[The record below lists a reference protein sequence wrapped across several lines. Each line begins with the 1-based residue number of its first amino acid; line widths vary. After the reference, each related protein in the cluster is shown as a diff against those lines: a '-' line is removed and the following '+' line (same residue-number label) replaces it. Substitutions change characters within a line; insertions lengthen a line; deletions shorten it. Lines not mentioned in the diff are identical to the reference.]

1 MWSEIFLNISYQN
14 EICNCMRTIFRLVS
28 MFVFAMSGVVPG
40 IANMHFMSPL
50 SVETNEFETMMEK
63 VRTEFVKNPS
73 IDDALGRYNAVN
85 GSFTD
90 IDYSKE
96 DRTDWEPLIHIDRIY
111 DFVFAYTNPVNKYYE
126 NDALYEKIVAALEY
140 WYQRNPYCDNWW
152 YNQIAEPQRIGV
164 LLIQMRTGKQ
174 QIPADLEKRTLQRM
188 KTDGGNPAEWTG
200 ANRTDIALHWI
211 YRACLTNDV
220 TLLRN
225 AINYVYNPVQ
235 YTTGEGFQHDNC
247 YFQHG
252 MQLYIGGYGD
262 EILKG
267 VTQVAMYTRGTQYAL
282 SEARLQLLSKFM
294 RETYYQ
300 TIRGVYMLFDVL
312 GRGVSRPSGTSK
324 GSASLYAERM
334 MVLDPEHTEEY
345 AAIIE
350 RLGGRKPADYALK
363 PLHTHYFRG
372 DYTLHVRPGYTFD
385 VRTVSTR
392 TMRCEYGNGE
402 NLKTYF
408 MSDGCTNM
416 VIKGNEYAGIFAMWD
431 WARIPGVT
439 APQVKTI
446 PLAASD
452 WQTRGTSGFAGGVS
466 DSIYGA
472 TAYFYEDK
480 YKNINTTAR
489 KAWFFFDD
497 EVVCLGAGITSTATA
512 PVNTTINQCT
522 LVGGKATVSTHGQVS
537 EIAMGEYTYDHN
549 LNWAWHNNIGYVFPD
564 GGNVFLLNQSRSG
577 SWYDI
582 NTTASKTVMKKNVF
596 TLGFN
601 HGQSPRNATY
611 AYIVVPNKT
620 SAAEMAAYLMD
631 NVEILS
637 NTDSMQIVR
646 NKKLGIWELIFYRG
660 ATFMHDEL
668 SVKVDKGCTLLFKDI
683 EKSSVRFHIA
693 DPAQSR
699 SKITVEVCIPSVSRQ
714 AKRIECDFA
723 GTGIYAGQSKVYV
736 VDANSPTG
744 LQSADAG
751 ATAKF
756 SVHPNPAA
764 INEPVSVVLE
774 RNERLSETSA
784 RIDFYTLAGACV
796 TSCEMED
803 GRATVSF
810 GKSGLYIGR
819 VYGKNPVNSMK
830 VLVK

>member
-1 MWSEIFLNISYQN
+1 MK
-14 EICNCMRTIFRLVS
+14 TAFRLLTV
-28 MFVFAMSGVVPG
+28 FVFAMSGFLPG
-40 IANMHFMSPL
+40 VANTRFISPL
-50 SVETNEFETMMEK
+50 SVEANEFETMMEK
-63 VRTEFVKNPS
+63 IRAEFAKSPS
-73 IDDALGRYNAVN
+73 IDDALSKYNATN

-96 DRTDWEPLIHIDRIY
+96 DRTDWEPLTHIDRVY
-111 DFVFAYTNPVNKYYE
+111 DFVFAYTNPGNKYYE
-126 NDALYEKIVAALEY
+126 SEALYEKIVAALNY

-174 QIPADLEKRTLQRM
+174 QIPADLENRTLQRM
-188 KTDGGNPAEWTG
+188 KTDGGNPADWTG

-211 YRACLTNDV
+211 YRACLTADV

-252 MQLYIGGYGD
+252 AQLYIGGYGD

-334 MVLDPEHTEEY
+334 MILDPEHAEEY

-350 RLGGRKPADYALK
+350 RLGGRKSADYGVK

-439 APQVKTI
+439 APQMKTI
-446 PLAASD
+446 PQAVSD
-452 WQTRGTSGFAGGVS
+452 WQTRGTSRFAGGVS

-472 TAYFYEDK
+472 TAYSYEDK
-480 YKNINTTAR
+480 YKNINTAAR

-497 EVVCLGAGITSTATA
+497 EVVCLGAGITSTATV

-522 LVGGKATVSTHGQVS
+522 LVGGKATVSANGQVS
-537 EIAMGEYTYDHN
+537 EVAMGEYAYDNN

-564 GGNVFLLNQSRSG
+564 GGNIFLLNQSRSG

-601 HGQSPRNATY
+601 HGQSPKDDTY
-611 AYIVVPNKT
+611 AYIVVPNKS
-620 SAAEMAAYLMD
+620 SAAEMVAYPMD
-631 NVEILS
+631 NIEILA
-637 NTDSMQIVR
+637 NTDSMQVVR
-646 NKKLGIWELIFYRG
+646 NKKLGVWEFIFYQG
-660 ATFMHDEL
+660 ATFTHGEL
-668 SVKVDKGCTLLFKDI
+668 SIKVNKGCALLFKDI
-683 EKSSVRFHIA
+683 EKPSVQFHIA
-693 DPAQSR
+693 DPAQTQ
-699 SKITVEVCIPSVSRQ
+699 SKITVEVHIPSVSLQ
-714 AKRIECDFA
+714 AKSIECDFT
-723 GTGIYAGQSKVYV
+723 GTGIYAGQSKVYT
-736 VDANSPTG
+736 VDTNSPTG
-744 LQSADAG
+744 LQPVGTVSAVG
-751 ATAKF
+751 L
-756 SVHPNPAA
+756 SVYPNPAA
-764 INEPVSVVLE
+764 VNEPVSVVWE
-774 RNERLSETSA
+774 EGKLSSEDIG
-784 RIDFYTLAGACV
+784 RIDFYTLAGTCV
-796 TSCEMED
+796 ASCEIN
-803 GRATVSF
+803 GGKASVSF
-810 GKSGLYIGR
+810 DKSGLYIGR
-819 VYGKNPVNSMK
+819 AQGKKPVNSIK

>member
-1 MWSEIFLNISYQN
+1 MK
-14 EICNCMRTIFRLVS
+14 TAFRLLTV
-28 MFVFAMSGVVPG
+28 FVFAMSGFLPG
-40 IANMHFMSPL
+40 VANTRFILPL
-50 SVETNEFETMMEK
+50 SVEANEFETMMEK
-63 VRTEFVKNPS
+63 VRAEFAKSPS
-73 IDDALGRYNAVN
+73 IDDALSKYNATN

-96 DRTDWEPLIHIDRIY
+96 DRTDWEPLTHIDRVY
-111 DFVFAYTNPVNKYYE
+111 DFVFAYTNPGNKYYE
-126 NDALYEKIVAALEY
+126 SEALYEKIVAALNY

-164 LLIQMRTGKQ
+164 LLIQMRIGKQ
-174 QIPADLEKRTLQRM
+174 QIPADLENRTLQRM
-188 KTDGGNPAEWTG
+188 KTDGGNPADWTG

-211 YRACLTNDV
+211 YRACLTADV

-252 MQLYIGGYGD
+252 AQLYIGGYGD

-300 TIRGVYMLFDVL
+300 TIRGAYMLFDVL

-324 GSASLYAERM
+324 GSTSLYAERM
-334 MVLDPEHTEEY
+334 MILDSEHAEEY

-350 RLGGRKPADYALK
+350 RLGGRKSADYGVK

-439 APQVKTI
+439 APQMKTI
-446 PLAASD
+446 PQAVSD
-452 WQTRGTSGFAGGVS
+452 WQTRGTSKFAGGVS

-472 TAYFYEDK
+472 TAYSYEDK
-480 YKNINTTAR
+480 YKNINTAAR

-497 EVVCLGAGITSTATA
+497 EVVCLGAGITSTATV

-522 LVGGKATVSTHGQVS
+522 LVGGKATVSANGQVA
-537 EIAMGEYTYDHN
+537 EVAMGEYAYDNN
-549 LNWAWHNNIGYVFPD
+549 LNWVWHNNIGYVFPD
-564 GGNVFLLNQSRSG
+564 GGNVFLLNQNRSG

-601 HGQSPRNATY
+601 HGQSPKDDTY
-611 AYIVVPNKT
+611 AYIVVPNKS
-620 SAAEMAAYLMD
+620 SAAEMAAYPMD
-631 NVEILS
+631 NIEILA
-637 NTDSMQIVR
+637 NTDSMQVVR
-646 NKKLGIWELIFYRG
+646 NKKLGVWEFIFYQG
-660 ATFMHDEL
+660 ATFTHGEL
-668 SVKVDKGCTLLFKDI
+668 SVKVNKGCALLFKDI
-683 EKSSVRFHIA
+683 EKPSVQFHIA
-693 DPAQSR
+693 DPAQTQ
-699 SKITVEVCIPSVSRQ
+699 SKINVEVHIPSVSLQ
-714 AKRIECDFA
+714 TKSIECDFT
-723 GTGIYAGQSKVYV
+723 GTGIYAGQSKVYT
-736 VDANSPTG
+736 VDTNSPTG
-744 LQSADAG
+744 LQPVGTVSAVG
-751 ATAKF
+751 L
-756 SVHPNPAA
+756 SVYPNPAA
-764 INEPVSVVLE
+764 VNEPVSVVWE
-774 RNERLSETSA
+774 EGKLSSEDIG
-784 RIDFYTLAGACV
+784 RIDFYTLAGTCV
-796 TSCEMED
+796 TSCEMN
-803 GRATVSF
+803 GGKASVSF
-810 GKSGLYIGR
+810 DKSGLYIGR
-819 VYGKNPVNSMK
+819 AQGKNPVNSIK

>member
-1 MWSEIFLNISYQN
+1 MPCI
-14 EICNCMRTIFRLVS
+14 
-28 MFVFAMSGVVPG
+28 G
-40 IANMHFMSPL
+40 
-50 SVETNEFETMMEK
+50 
-63 VRTEFVKNPS
+63 
-73 IDDALGRYNAVN
+73 
-85 GSFTD
+85 FT
-90 IDYSKE
+90 
-96 DRTDWEPLIHIDRIY
+96 
-111 DFVFAYTNPVNKYYE
+111 
-126 NDALYEKIVAALEY
+126 
-140 WYQRNPYCDNWW
+140 
-152 YNQIAEPQRIGV
+152 G
-164 LLIQMRTGKQ
+164 
-174 QIPADLEKRTLQRM
+174 
-188 KTDGGNPAEWTG
+188 
-200 ANRTDIALHWI
+200 
-211 YRACLTNDV
+211 ACLTADV

-252 MQLYIGGYGD
+252 AQLYIGGYGD

-334 MVLDPEHTEEY
+334 MILDPEHAEEY

-350 RLGGRKPADYALK
+350 RLGGRKSADYGLK

-439 APQVKTI
+439 APQMKTI
-446 PLAASD
+446 PQAVSD
-452 WQTRGTSGFAGGVS
+452 WQTRGTSKFAGGVS

-472 TAYFYEDK
+472 TAYSYEDK
-480 YKNINTTAR
+480 YKNINTAAR

-497 EVVCLGAGITSTATA
+497 EVVCLGAGITSTATV

-522 LVGGKATVSTHGQVS
+522 LVGGKATVSANGQVS
-537 EIAMGEYTYDHN
+537 EVAMGEYAYDNN

-564 GGNVFLLNQSRSG
+564 GGNIFLLNQSRSG

-601 HGQSPRNATY
+601 HGQSPKDDTY
-611 AYIVVPNKT
+611 AYIVVPNKS
-620 SAAEMAAYLMD
+620 SAAEMAAYPMD
-631 NVEILS
+631 NIEILA
-637 NTDSMQIVR
+637 NTDSMQVVR
-646 NKKLGIWELIFYRG
+646 NKKLGVWEFIFYQG
-660 ATFMHDEL
+660 ATFTHGEL
-668 SVKVDKGCTLLFKDI
+668 SVKVNKGCALLFKDI
-683 EKSSVRFHIA
+683 EKPSVQFHIA
-693 DPAQSR
+693 DPAQTQ
-699 SKITVEVCIPSVSRQ
+699 SKITVEVHIPSVSLQ
-714 AKRIECDFA
+714 TKSIECDFT
-723 GTGIYAGQSKVYV
+723 GTGIYAGQSKVYT

-744 LQSADAG
+744 LQPVGTVSAVG
-751 ATAKF
+751 L
-756 SVHPNPAA
+756 SVYPNPAVV
-764 INEPVSVVLE
+764 NEPVSVVWE
-774 RNERLSETSA
+774 EGKVSSEDIG
-784 RIDFYTLAGACV
+784 RVDFYTLAGTCV
-796 TSCEMED
+796 ASCEIN
-803 GRATVSF
+803 GGKASVSF
-810 GKSGLYIGR
+810 DKSGLYIGR
-819 VYGKNPVNSMK
+819 AQGKNPVNSIK

>member
-1 MWSEIFLNISYQN
+1 MK
-14 EICNCMRTIFRLVS
+14 TAFRLLTV
-28 MFVFAMSGVVPG
+28 FVFAMSGFLPG
-40 IANMHFMSPL
+40 VANTRFISPL
-50 SVETNEFETMMEK
+50 SVEANEFETMMEK
-63 VRTEFVKNPS
+63 VRAEFAKSPS
-73 IDDALGRYNAVN
+73 IDDALSKYNATN

-96 DRTDWEPLIHIDRIY
+96 DRTDWEPLTHIDRVY
-111 DFVFAYTNPVNKYYE
+111 DFVFAYTNPSNKYYE
-126 NDALYEKIVAALEY
+126 SEALYEKIVAALNY

-174 QIPADLEKRTLQRM
+174 QIPADLENRTLQRM
-188 KTDGGNPAEWTG
+188 KTDGGNPADWTG

-211 YRACLTNDV
+211 YRACLTADV

-252 MQLYIGGYGD
+252 AQLYIGGYGD

-282 SEARLQLLSKFM
+282 SETRLQLLSKFM

-334 MVLDPEHTEEY
+334 MILDPEHAEEY

-350 RLGGRKPADYALK
+350 RLGGRKSADYGLK

-439 APQVKTI
+439 APQMKTI
-446 PLAASD
+446 PQAVSD
-452 WQTRGTSGFAGGVS
+452 WQTRGTSKFAGGVS

-472 TAYFYEDK
+472 TAYSYEDK
-480 YKNINTTAR
+480 YKNINTAAR

-497 EVVCLGAGITSTATA
+497 EVVCLGAGITSTATV

-522 LVGGKATVSTHGQVS
+522 LVGGKATVSANGQVS
-537 EIAMGEYTYDHN
+537 EVAMGEYAYDNN

-596 TLGFN
+596 TLGVN
-601 HGQSPRNATY
+601 HGQSPKDDTY
-611 AYIVVPNKT
+611 AYIVVPNKS
-620 SAAEMAAYLMD
+620 SAAEMVAYPMD
-631 NVEILS
+631 NIEILA
-637 NTDSMQIVR
+637 NTDSMQVVR
-646 NKKLGIWELIFYRG
+646 NKKLGVWEFIFYQG
-660 ATFMHDEL
+660 ATFTHGEL
-668 SVKVDKGCTLLFKDI
+668 SVKVNKGCALLFKDI
-683 EKSSVRFHIA
+683 EKPSVQFHIA
-693 DPAQSR
+693 DPAQTQ
-699 SKITVEVCIPSVSRQ
+699 SKITVEVHIPSVSLQ
-714 AKRIECDFA
+714 TKSIECDFT
-723 GTGIYAGQSKVYV
+723 GTGIYAGQSKVYT
-736 VDANSPTG
+736 VDTNSPTG
-744 LQSADAG
+744 LQPVGTVSAVG
-751 ATAKF
+751 L
-756 SVHPNPAA
+756 SVYPNPAA
-764 INEPVSVVLE
+764 VNEAVSVVWEEGKLP
-774 RNERLSETSA
+774 SEDIG
-784 RIDFYTLAGACV
+784 RIDFYTLAGTCV
-796 TSCEMED
+796 ASCEIN
-803 GRATVSF
+803 GGKASVSF
-810 GKSGLYIGR
+810 DKSGLYIGR
-819 VYGKNPVNSMK
+819 AQGKNPVNSIK

>member
-1 MWSEIFLNISYQN
+1 MK
-14 EICNCMRTIFRLVS
+14 TAFRLLTV
-28 MFVFAMSGVVPG
+28 FVFAMSGFLPG
-40 IANMHFMSPL
+40 VANTRFISPL
-50 SVETNEFETMMEK
+50 SVEANEFETMMEK
-63 VRTEFVKNPS
+63 IRTEFAKSPS
-73 IDDALGRYNAVN
+73 IDDALSKYNVTD

-96 DRTDWEPLIHIDRIY
+96 DRTDWEPLTHIDRVY
-111 DFVFAYTNPVNKYYE
+111 DFVFAYTNPSNKYYE
-126 NDALYEKIVAALEY
+126 SEALYEKIVAALNY

-174 QIPADLEKRTLQRM
+174 QIPADLENRTLQRM
-188 KTDGGNPAEWTG
+188 KTDGGNPADWTG

-211 YRACLTNDV
+211 YRACLTADV

-252 MQLYIGGYGD
+252 AQLYIGGYGD

-267 VTQVAMYTRGTQYAL
+267 VTQVAMYTRGTQYTL

-334 MVLDPEHTEEY
+334 MILDPEHAEEY

-350 RLGGRKPADYALK
+350 RLGGRKSADYGLK

-439 APQVKTI
+439 APQMKTI
-446 PLAASD
+446 PQAVSD
-452 WQTRGTSGFAGGVS
+452 WQTRGTSKFAGGVS

-472 TAYFYEDK
+472 TAYSYEDK
-480 YKNINTTAR
+480 YKNINTAAR

-497 EVVCLGAGITSTATA
+497 EVVCLGAGITSTATV

-522 LVGGKATVSTHGQVS
+522 LVGGKATVSANGQVS
-537 EIAMGEYTYDHN
+537 EVAMGEYAYDNN

-596 TLGFN
+596 TLGVN
-601 HGQSPRNATY
+601 HGQSPKDDTY
-611 AYIVVPNKT
+611 AYIVVPNKS
-620 SAAEMAAYLMD
+620 SAAEMAAYPMD
-631 NVEILS
+631 NIEILA
-637 NTDSMQIVR
+637 NTDSMQVVR
-646 NKKLGIWELIFYRG
+646 NKKLGVWEFIFYQG
-660 ATFMHDEL
+660 ATFTHGEL
-668 SVKVDKGCTLLFKDI
+668 SVKVNKGCALLFKDI
-683 EKSSVRFHIA
+683 EKPSVQFHIA
-693 DPAQSR
+693 DPAQTQ
-699 SKITVEVCIPSVSRQ
+699 SKITVEVHIPSVSLQ
-714 AKRIECDFA
+714 TKSIECDFT
-723 GTGIYAGQSKVYV
+723 GTGIYAGQSKVYT
-736 VDANSPTG
+736 VDTNSPTG
-744 LQSADAG
+744 LQPVGTVSAVG
-751 ATAKF
+751 L
-756 SVHPNPAA
+756 SVYPNPAA
-764 INEPVSVVLE
+764 VNEAVSVVWEEGKLP
-774 RNERLSETSA
+774 SEDIG
-784 RIDFYTLAGACV
+784 RIDFYTLAGTCV
-796 TSCEMED
+796 ASCEIN
-803 GRATVSF
+803 GGKASVSF
-810 GKSGLYIGR
+810 DKSGLYIGR
-819 VYGKNPVNSMK
+819 AQGKNPVNSIK

>member
-1 MWSEIFLNISYQN
+1 MK
-14 EICNCMRTIFRLVS
+14 TAFRLLTV
-28 MFVFAMSGVVPG
+28 FVFAMSGFLPG
-40 IANMHFMSPL
+40 VANTRFISPL
-50 SVETNEFETMMEK
+50 SVEANEFETMMEK
-63 VRTEFVKNPS
+63 IRTEFAKSPS
-73 IDDALGRYNAVN
+73 IDDALSKYNVTD

-96 DRTDWEPLIHIDRIY
+96 DRTDWEPLTHIDRVY
-111 DFVFAYTNPVNKYYE
+111 DFVFAYTNPSNKYYE
-126 NDALYEKIVAALEY
+126 NEALYEKIVAALNY

-174 QIPADLEKRTLQRM
+174 QIPADLENRTLQRM
-188 KTDGGNPAEWTG
+188 KTDGGNPADWTG

-211 YRACLTNDV
+211 YRACLTADV

-252 MQLYIGGYGD
+252 AQLYIGGYGD

-334 MVLDPEHTEEY
+334 MILDPEHAEEY

-350 RLGGRKPADYALK
+350 RLGGRKSADYGLK

-439 APQVKTI
+439 APQMKTI
-446 PLAASD
+446 PQAVSD
-452 WQTRGTSGFAGGVS
+452 WQTRGTSRFAGGVS

-472 TAYFYEDK
+472 TAYSYEDK

-497 EVVCLGAGITSTATA
+497 EVVCLGAGITSTATV

-522 LVGGKATVSTHGQVS
+522 LVGGKATVSANGQVS
-537 EIAMGEYTYDHN
+537 EVAMGEYAYDNN

-601 HGQSPRNATY
+601 HGQSPKDDTY
-611 AYIVVPNKT
+611 AYIVVPNKS
-620 SAAEMAAYLMD
+620 SAAEMAAYPMD
-631 NVEILS
+631 NIEILA
-637 NTDSMQIVR
+637 NTDSMQVVR
-646 NKKLGIWELIFYRG
+646 NKKLGVWEFIFYQG
-660 ATFMHDEL
+660 ATFTHGEL
-668 SVKVDKGCTLLFKDI
+668 SIKVNKGCALLFKDI
-683 EKSSVRFHIA
+683 EKPSVQFHIA
-693 DPAQSR
+693 DPAQTQ
-699 SKITVEVCIPSVSRQ
+699 SKITVEVHIPSVSLQ
-714 AKRIECDFA
+714 TKSIECDFT
-723 GTGIYAGQSKVYV
+723 GTGIYAGQSKVYT
-736 VDANSPTG
+736 VDTNSPTG
-744 LQSADAG
+744 LQPVGTVSAVG
-751 ATAKF
+751 L
-756 SVHPNPAA
+756 SVYPNPAA
-764 INEPVSVVLE
+764 VNEAVSVVWEEGKLP
-774 RNERLSETSA
+774 SEDIG
-784 RIDFYTLAGACV
+784 RIDFYTLAGTCV
-796 TSCEMED
+796 ASCEIN
-803 GRATVSF
+803 GGKASVSF
-810 GKSGLYIGR
+810 DKSGLYIGR
-819 VYGKNPVNSMK
+819 AQGKNPVNSIK

>member
-1 MWSEIFLNISYQN
+1 MK
-14 EICNCMRTIFRLVS
+14 TAFRLLTV
-28 MFVFAMSGVVPG
+28 FVFAMFGFLPGV
-40 IANMHFMSPL
+40 ANTRFISPL
-50 SVETNEFETMMEK
+50 SVEANEFETMMEK
-63 VRTEFVKNPS
+63 IRAEFAKSPS
-73 IDDALGRYNAVN
+73 IDDALSKYNATD

-96 DRTDWEPLIHIDRIY
+96 DRTDWEPLTHIDRVY
-111 DFVFAYTNPVNKYYE
+111 DFVFAYTNPGNKYYE
-126 NDALYEKIVAALEY
+126 SEALYEKIVAALNY
-140 WYQRNPYCDNWW
+140 CYQRNPYCDNWW

-174 QIPADLEKRTLQRM
+174 QIPADLENRTLQRM
-188 KTDGGNPAEWTG
+188 KTDGGNPADWTG

-211 YRACLTNDV
+211 YRACLTADV

-252 MQLYIGGYGD
+252 AQLYIGGYGD

-334 MVLDPEHTEEY
+334 MILDPEHAEEY

-350 RLGGRKPADYALK
+350 RLGGRKSADYGLK

-439 APQVKTI
+439 APQMKTI
-446 PLAASD
+446 PQAVSD
-452 WQTRGTSGFAGGVS
+452 WQTRGTSKFAGGVS

-472 TAYFYEDK
+472 TAYSYEDK
-480 YKNINTTAR
+480 YKNINTAAR

-497 EVVCLGAGITSTATA
+497 EVVCLGAGITSTATV

-522 LVGGKATVSTHGQVS
+522 LVGGKATVSANGQVS
-537 EIAMGEYTYDHN
+537 EVAMGEYAYDNN

-564 GGNVFLLNQSRSG
+564 GGNIFLLNQSRSG

-601 HGQSPRNATY
+601 HGQSPKDDTY
-611 AYIVVPNKT
+611 AYIVVPNKS
-620 SAAEMAAYLMD
+620 SAAEMAAYPMD
-631 NVEILS
+631 NIEILA
-637 NTDSMQIVR
+637 NTDSMQVVR
-646 NKKLGIWELIFYRG
+646 NKKLGVWEFIFYQG
-660 ATFMHDEL
+660 ATFTHGEL
-668 SVKVDKGCTLLFKDI
+668 SVKVNKGCALLFKDI
-683 EKSSVRFHIA
+683 EKPSVQFHIA
-693 DPAQSR
+693 DPAQTQ
-699 SKITVEVCIPSVSRQ
+699 SKITVEVHIPSVSLQ
-714 AKRIECDFA
+714 TKSIECDFT
-723 GTGIYAGQSKVYV
+723 GTGIYAGQSKVYT

-744 LQSADAG
+744 LQPVGTVSAVG
-751 ATAKF
+751 L
-756 SVHPNPAA
+756 SVYPNPAVV
-764 INEPVSVVLE
+764 NEPVSVVWE
-774 RNERLSETSA
+774 EGKLSSEDIG
-784 RIDFYTLAGACV
+784 RVDFYTLAGTCV
-796 TSCEMED
+796 ASCEIN
-803 GRATVSF
+803 GGKASVSF
-810 GKSGLYIGR
+810 DKSGLYIGR
-819 VYGKNPVNSMK
+819 AQGKNPVNSIK

>member
-1 MWSEIFLNISYQN
+1 MK
-14 EICNCMRTIFRLVS
+14 TAFRLLTV
-28 MFVFAMSGVVPG
+28 FVFAMSGFLPG
-40 IANMHFMSPL
+40 VANTRFISPL
-50 SVETNEFETMMEK
+50 SVEANEFETMMEK
-63 VRTEFVKNPS
+63 IRAEFAKSPS
-73 IDDALGRYNAVN
+73 IDDALSKYNATN

-96 DRTDWEPLIHIDRIY
+96 DRTDWEPLTHIDRVY
-111 DFVFAYTNPVNKYYE
+111 DFVFAYTNPGNKYYE
-126 NDALYEKIVAALEY
+126 SEALYEKIVAALNY

-174 QIPADLEKRTLQRM
+174 QIPADLENRTLQRM
-188 KTDGGNPAEWTG
+188 KTDGGNPADWTG

-211 YRACLTNDV
+211 YRACLTADV

-252 MQLYIGGYGD
+252 AQLYIGGYGD

-334 MVLDPEHTEEY
+334 MILDPEHAEEY

-350 RLGGRKPADYALK
+350 RLGGRKSADYGLK

-439 APQVKTI
+439 APQMKTI
-446 PLAASD
+446 PQAVSD
-452 WQTRGTSGFAGGVS
+452 WQTRGTSRFAGGVS

-472 TAYFYEDK
+472 TAYSYEDK
-480 YKNINTTAR
+480 YKNINTAAR

-497 EVVCLGAGITSTATA
+497 EVVCLGAGITSTATV

-522 LVGGKATVSTHGQVS
+522 LVGGKATVSANGQVS
-537 EIAMGEYTYDHN
+537 EVAMGEYAYDNN

-564 GGNVFLLNQSRSG
+564 GGNIFLLNQSRSG

-601 HGQSPRNATY
+601 HGQSPKDDTY
-611 AYIVVPNKT
+611 AYIVVPNKS
-620 SAAEMAAYLMD
+620 SAAEMVAYPMD
-631 NVEILS
+631 NIEILA
-637 NTDSMQIVR
+637 NTDSMQVVR
-646 NKKLGIWELIFYRG
+646 NKKLGVWEFIFYQG
-660 ATFMHDEL
+660 ATFTHGEL
-668 SVKVDKGCTLLFKDI
+668 SIKVNKGCALLFKDI
-683 EKSSVRFHIA
+683 EKPSVQFHIA
-693 DPAQSR
+693 DPAQTQ
-699 SKITVEVCIPSVSRQ
+699 SKITVEVHIPSVSLQ
-714 AKRIECDFA
+714 AKSIECDFT
-723 GTGIYAGQSKVYV
+723 GTGIYAGQSKVYT
-736 VDANSPTG
+736 VDTNSPTG
-744 LQSADAG
+744 LQPVGTVSAVG
-751 ATAKF
+751 L
-756 SVHPNPAA
+756 SVYPNPAA
-764 INEPVSVVLE
+764 VNEPVSVVWE
-774 RNERLSETSA
+774 EGKLSSEDIG
-784 RIDFYTLAGACV
+784 RIDFYTLAGTCV
-796 TSCEMED
+796 ASCEIN
-803 GRATVSF
+803 GGKASVSF
-810 GKSGLYIGR
+810 DKSGLYIGR
-819 VYGKNPVNSMK
+819 AQGKKPVNSIK

>member
-1 MWSEIFLNISYQN
+1 MK
-14 EICNCMRTIFRLVS
+14 TAFRLLTV
-28 MFVFAMSGVVPG
+28 FVFAMSGFLPG
-40 IANMHFMSPL
+40 VANTRFISPL
-50 SVETNEFETMMEK
+50 SVEANEFETMMEK
-63 VRTEFVKNPS
+63 IRTEFAKSPS
-73 IDDALGRYNAVN
+73 IDDALSKYNATN

-96 DRTDWEPLIHIDRIY
+96 DRTDWEPLTHIDRVY
-111 DFVFAYTNPVNKYYE
+111 DFVFAYTNPSNKYYE
-126 NDALYEKIVAALEY
+126 SEALYEKIVAALNY

-174 QIPADLEKRTLQRM
+174 QIPADLENRTLQRM
-188 KTDGGNPAEWTG
+188 KTDGGNPADWTG

-211 YRACLTNDV
+211 YRACLTADV

-252 MQLYIGGYGD
+252 AQLYIGGYGD

-282 SEARLQLLSKFM
+282 SETRLQLLSKFM

-334 MVLDPEHTEEY
+334 MILDPEHAEEY

-350 RLGGRKPADYALK
+350 RLGGRKSADYGLK

-439 APQVKTI
+439 APQMKTI
-446 PLAASD
+446 PQAVSD
-452 WQTRGTSGFAGGVS
+452 WQTRGTSKFAGGVS
-466 DSIYGA
+466 DSIYGT
-472 TAYFYEDK
+472 TAYSYEDK
-480 YKNINTTAR
+480 YKNINTAAR

-497 EVVCLGAGITSTATA
+497 EVVCLGAGITSTATV

-522 LVGGKATVSTHGQVS
+522 LVGGKATVSANGQVS
-537 EIAMGEYTYDHN
+537 EVAMGEYAYDNN

-596 TLGFN
+596 TLGVN
-601 HGQSPRNATY
+601 HGQSPKDDTY
-611 AYIVVPNKT
+611 AYIVVPNKS
-620 SAAEMAAYLMD
+620 SAVEMAAYPMD
-631 NVEILS
+631 NIEILA
-637 NTDSMQIVR
+637 NTDSMQVVR
-646 NKKLGIWELIFYRG
+646 NKKLGVWEFIFYQG
-660 ATFMHDEL
+660 ATFTHGEL
-668 SVKVDKGCTLLFKDI
+668 SIKVNKGCALLFKDI
-683 EKSSVRFHIA
+683 EKPSVQFHIA
-693 DPAQSR
+693 DPAQTQ
-699 SKITVEVCIPSVSRQ
+699 SKITVEVHIPSVSLQ
-714 AKRIECDFA
+714 TKSIECDFT
-723 GTGIYAGQSKVYV
+723 GTGIYAGQSKVYT
-736 VDANSPTG
+736 VDTNSPTG
-744 LQSADAG
+744 LQSVG
-751 ATAKF
+751 TA
-756 SVHPNPAA
+756 SVVGLSAYPNPVAV
-764 INEPVSVVLE
+764 NEPVSVVWE
-774 RNERLSETSA
+774 EGNLSSEDIG
-784 RIDFYTLAGACV
+784 RIDFYTLAGTCV
-796 TSCEMED
+796 ASCEIN
-803 GRATVSF
+803 GGKASISF
-810 GKSGLYIGR
+810 DKSGLYIGR
-819 VYGKNPVNSMK
+819 AQGKNPVNSIK

>member
-1 MWSEIFLNISYQN
+1 MK
-14 EICNCMRTIFRLVS
+14 TAFRLLTV
-28 MFVFAMSGVVPG
+28 FVFAMFGFLPGV
-40 IANMHFMSPL
+40 ANTRFISPL
-50 SVETNEFETMMEK
+50 SVEANEFETMMEK
-63 VRTEFVKNPS
+63 IRAEFAKSPS
-73 IDDALGRYNAVN
+73 IDDALSKYNATD

-96 DRTDWEPLIHIDRIY
+96 DRTDWEPLTHIDRVY
-111 DFVFAYTNPVNKYYE
+111 DFVFAYTNPGNKYYE
-126 NDALYEKIVAALEY
+126 SEALYEKIVAALNY

-174 QIPADLEKRTLQRM
+174 QIPADLENRTLQRM
-188 KTDGGNPAEWTG
+188 KTDGGNPADWTG

-211 YRACLTNDV
+211 YRACLTADV

-252 MQLYIGGYGD
+252 AQLYIGGYGD

-334 MVLDPEHTEEY
+334 MILDPEHAEEY

-350 RLGGRKPADYALK
+350 RLGGRKSADYGLK

-439 APQVKTI
+439 APQMKTI
-446 PLAASD
+446 PQAVSD
-452 WQTRGTSGFAGGVS
+452 WQTRGTSKFAGGVS

-472 TAYFYEDK
+472 TAYSYEDK
-480 YKNINTTAR
+480 YKNINTAAR

-497 EVVCLGAGITSTATA
+497 EVVCLGAGITSTATV

-522 LVGGKATVSTHGQVS
+522 LVGGKATVSANGQVS
-537 EIAMGEYTYDHN
+537 EVAMGEYAYDNN

-564 GGNVFLLNQSRSG
+564 GGNIFLLNQSRSG

-601 HGQSPRNATY
+601 HGQSPKDDTY
-611 AYIVVPNKT
+611 AYIVVPNKS
-620 SAAEMAAYLMD
+620 SAAEMAAYPMD
-631 NVEILS
+631 NIEILA
-637 NTDSMQIVR
+637 NTDSMQVVR
-646 NKKLGIWELIFYRG
+646 NKKLGVWEFIFYQG
-660 ATFMHDEL
+660 ATFTHGEL
-668 SVKVDKGCTLLFKDI
+668 SVKVNKGCALLFKDI
-683 EKSSVRFHIA
+683 EKPSVQFHIA
-693 DPAQSR
+693 DPAQTQ
-699 SKITVEVCIPSVSRQ
+699 SKITVEVHIPSVSLQ
-714 AKRIECDFA
+714 TKSIECDFT
-723 GTGIYAGQSKVYV
+723 GTGIYAGQSKVYT

-744 LQSADAG
+744 LQPVGTVSAVG
-751 ATAKF
+751 L
-756 SVHPNPAA
+756 SVYPNPAVV
-764 INEPVSVVLE
+764 NEPVSVVWE
-774 RNERLSETSA
+774 EGKLSSEDIG
-784 RIDFYTLAGACV
+784 RVDFYTLAGTCV
-796 TSCEMED
+796 ASCEIN
-803 GRATVSF
+803 GGKASVSF
-810 GKSGLYIGR
+810 DKSGLYIGR
-819 VYGKNPVNSMK
+819 AQGKNPVNSIK

>member
-1 MWSEIFLNISYQN
+1 MK
-14 EICNCMRTIFRLVS
+14 TAFRLLTV
-28 MFVFAMSGVVPG
+28 FVFAMSGFLPG
-40 IANMHFMSPL
+40 VANTRFISPL
-50 SVETNEFETMMEK
+50 SVEANEFETMMEK
-63 VRTEFVKNPS
+63 IRAEFAKSPS
-73 IDDALGRYNAVN
+73 IDDALSKYNATD

-96 DRTDWEPLIHIDRIY
+96 DRTDWEPLTHIDRVY
-111 DFVFAYTNPVNKYYE
+111 DFVFAYTNPGNKYYE
-126 NDALYEKIVAALEY
+126 SEALYEKIVAALNY

-174 QIPADLEKRTLQRM
+174 QIPADLENRTLQRM
-188 KTDGGNPAEWTG
+188 KTDGGNPADWTG

-211 YRACLTNDV
+211 YRACLTADV

-252 MQLYIGGYGD
+252 AQLYIGGYGD

-334 MVLDPEHTEEY
+334 MILDPEHAEEY

-350 RLGGRKPADYALK
+350 RLGGRKSADYGLK

-439 APQVKTI
+439 APQMKTI
-446 PLAASD
+446 PQAVSD
-452 WQTRGTSGFAGGVS
+452 WQTRGTSRFAGGVS

-472 TAYFYEDK
+472 TAYSYEDK
-480 YKNINTTAR
+480 YKNINTAAR

-497 EVVCLGAGITSTATA
+497 EVVCLGAGITSTATV

-522 LVGGKATVSTHGQVS
+522 LVGGKATVSANGQVS
-537 EIAMGEYTYDHN
+537 EVAMGEYAYDNN

-564 GGNVFLLNQSRSG
+564 GGNIFLLNQSRSG

-601 HGQSPRNATY
+601 HGQSPKDDTY
-611 AYIVVPNKT
+611 AYIVVPNKS
-620 SAAEMAAYLMD
+620 SAAEMAAYPMD
-631 NVEILS
+631 NIEILA
-637 NTDSMQIVR
+637 NTDSMQVVR
-646 NKKLGIWELIFYRG
+646 NKKLGVWEFIFYQG
-660 ATFMHDEL
+660 ATFTHGEL
-668 SVKVDKGCTLLFKDI
+668 SIKVNKGCALLFKDI
-683 EKSSVRFHIA
+683 EKPSVQFHIA
-693 DPAQSR
+693 DPAQTQ
-699 SKITVEVCIPSVSRQ
+699 SKITVEVHIPSVSLQ
-714 AKRIECDFA
+714 AKSIECDFT
-723 GTGIYAGQSKVYV
+723 GTGIYAGQSKVYA

-744 LQSADAG
+744 LQPVGTVSAVG
-751 ATAKF
+751 L
-756 SVHPNPAA
+756 SVYPNPAA
-764 INEPVSVVLE
+764 VNEPVSVVWE
-774 RNERLSETSA
+774 EGKLSSEDIG
-784 RIDFYTLAGACV
+784 RIDFYTLAGTCV
-796 TSCEMED
+796 ASCEIN
-803 GRATVSF
+803 GGKASVSF
-810 GKSGLYIGR
+810 DKSGLYIGR
-819 VYGKNPVNSMK
+819 AQGKNPVNSIK

>member
-1 MWSEIFLNISYQN
+1 MK
-14 EICNCMRTIFRLVS
+14 TAFRLLTV
-28 MFVFAMSGVVPG
+28 FVFAMSGFLPG
-40 IANMHFMSPL
+40 VANTRFILPL
-50 SVETNEFETMMEK
+50 SVEANEFETMMEK
-63 VRTEFVKNPS
+63 VRAEFAKSPS
-73 IDDALGRYNAVN
+73 IDDALSKYNATD

-96 DRTDWEPLIHIDRIY
+96 DRTDWEPLTHIDRVY
-111 DFVFAYTNPVNKYYE
+111 DFVFAYTNPSNKYYE
-126 NDALYEKIVAALEY
+126 SEALYEKIVAALNY

-174 QIPADLEKRTLQRM
+174 QIPADLENRTLQRM
-188 KTDGGNPAEWTG
+188 KTDGGNPADWTG

-211 YRACLTNDV
+211 YRACLTADV

-252 MQLYIGGYGD
+252 AQLYIGGYGD

-334 MVLDPEHTEEY
+334 MILDPEHAEEY

-350 RLGGRKPADYALK
+350 RLGGRKSADYGLK

-439 APQVKTI
+439 APQMKTI
-446 PLAASD
+446 PQAVSD
-452 WQTRGTSGFAGGVS
+452 WQTRGTSRFAGGVS

-472 TAYFYEDK
+472 TAYSYEDK
-480 YKNINTTAR
+480 YKNINTAAR

-497 EVVCLGAGITSTATA
+497 EVVCLGAGITSTATV

-522 LVGGKATVSTHGQVS
+522 LVGGKATVSANGQVS
-537 EIAMGEYTYDHN
+537 EVAMGEYAYDNN

-601 HGQSPRNATY
+601 HGQSPKDDTY
-611 AYIVVPNKT
+611 AYIVVPNKS
-620 SAAEMAAYLMD
+620 SAAEMAAYPMD
-631 NVEILS
+631 NIEILA
-637 NTDSMQIVR
+637 NTDSMQVVR
-646 NKKLGIWELIFYRG
+646 NKKLGVWEFIFYQG
-660 ATFMHDEL
+660 ATFTHGEL
-668 SVKVDKGCTLLFKDI
+668 SIKVNKGCALLFKDI
-683 EKSSVRFHIA
+683 EKPSVQFHIA
-693 DPAQSR
+693 DPAQTQ
-699 SKITVEVCIPSVSRQ
+699 SKITVEVHIPSVSLQ
-714 AKRIECDFA
+714 TKSIECDFT
-723 GTGIYAGQSKVYV
+723 GTGIYAGQSKVYTV
-736 VDANSPTG
+736 NANSPTG
-744 LQSADAG
+744 LQPVGTVSAVG
-751 ATAKF
+751 L
-756 SVHPNPAA
+756 SVYPNPAA
-764 INEPVSVVLE
+764 VNEPVSVVWE
-774 RNERLSETSA
+774 EGKLSSEDIG
-784 RIDFYTLAGACV
+784 RIDFYTLAGTCV
-796 TSCEMED
+796 ASCEIN
-803 GRATVSF
+803 GGKASVSF
-810 GKSGLYIGR
+810 DKSGLYIGR
-819 VYGKNPVNSMK
+819 AQGKKPVNSIK

>member
-1 MWSEIFLNISYQN
+1 MK
-14 EICNCMRTIFRLVS
+14 TAFRLLTV
-28 MFVFAMSGVVPG
+28 FVFATPGFLPGV
-40 IANMHFMSPL
+40 ANTRFISPL
-50 SVETNEFETMMEK
+50 SVEANEFETMMEK
-63 VRTEFVKNPS
+63 IRAEFAKSPS
-73 IDDALGRYNAVN
+73 IDDALSKYNATN

-96 DRTDWEPLIHIDRIY
+96 DRTDWEPLTHIDRVY
-111 DFVFAYTNPVNKYYE
+111 DFVFAYTNPGNKYYE
-126 NDALYEKIVAALEY
+126 SEALYEKIVAALNY

-164 LLIQMRTGKQ
+164 LLIQMRIGKQ
-174 QIPADLEKRTLQRM
+174 QIPADLENRTLQRM
-188 KTDGGNPAEWTG
+188 KTDGGNPADWTG

-211 YRACLTNDV
+211 YRACLTADV

-252 MQLYIGGYGD
+252 AQLYIGGYGD

-334 MVLDPEHTEEY
+334 MILDPEHAEEY

-350 RLGGRKPADYALK
+350 RLGGRKSADYGLK

-439 APQVKTI
+439 APQMKTI
-446 PLAASD
+446 PQAVSD
-452 WQTRGTSGFAGGVS
+452 WQTRGTSKFAGGVS

-472 TAYFYEDK
+472 TAYSYEDK
-480 YKNINTTAR
+480 YKNINTAAR

-497 EVVCLGAGITSTATA
+497 EVVCLGAGITSTATV

-522 LVGGKATVSTHGQVS
+522 LVGGKATVSTNGQVS
-537 EIAMGEYTYDHN
+537 EVAMGEYAYDNN

-564 GGNVFLLNQSRSG
+564 GGNIFLLNQSRSG

-601 HGQSPRNATY
+601 HGQSPKDDTY
-611 AYIVVPNKT
+611 AYIVVPNKS
-620 SAAEMAAYLMD
+620 SAAEMAAYPMD
-631 NVEILS
+631 NIEILA
-637 NTDSMQIVR
+637 NTDSMQVVR
-646 NKKLGIWELIFYRG
+646 NKKLGVWEFIFYQG
-660 ATFMHDEL
+660 ATFTHGEL
-668 SVKVDKGCTLLFKDI
+668 SVKVNKGCALLFKDI
-683 EKSSVRFHIA
+683 EKPSVQFHIA
-693 DPAQSR
+693 DPAQTQ
-699 SKITVEVCIPSVSRQ
+699 SKITVEVHIPSVSLQ
-714 AKRIECDFA
+714 TKSIECDFT
-723 GTGIYAGQSKVYV
+723 GTGIYAGQSKVYT

-744 LQSADAG
+744 LQPVGTVSAVG
-751 ATAKF
+751 L
-756 SVHPNPAA
+756 SVYPNPAA
-764 INEPVSVVLE
+764 VNEPVSVVWEEGKLP
-774 RNERLSETSA
+774 SEDIG
-784 RIDFYTLAGACV
+784 RIDFYTLAGTCV
-796 TSCEMED
+796 ASCEIN
-803 GRATVSF
+803 GGKASVSF
-810 GKSGLYIGR
+810 DKSGLYIGR
-819 VYGKNPVNSMK
+819 AQGKNPVNSIK

>member
-1 MWSEIFLNISYQN
+1 MK
-14 EICNCMRTIFRLVS
+14 TAFRLLTV
-28 MFVFAMSGVVPG
+28 FVFAMSGFLPG
-40 IANMHFMSPL
+40 VANTCFISPL
-50 SVETNEFETMMEK
+50 SVEANEFETMMEK
-63 VRTEFVKNPS
+63 IRAEFAKSPS
-73 IDDALGRYNAVN
+73 IDDALSKYNATD

-96 DRTDWEPLIHIDRIY
+96 DRTDWEPLTHIDRVY
-111 DFVFAYTNPVNKYYE
+111 DFVFAYTNPGNKYYE
-126 NDALYEKIVAALEY
+126 SEALYEKIVAALNY

-174 QIPADLEKRTLQRM
+174 QIPADLENRTLQRM
-188 KTDGGNPAEWTG
+188 KTDGGNPADWTG

-211 YRACLTNDV
+211 YRACLTADV

-252 MQLYIGGYGD
+252 AQLYIGGYGD

-334 MVLDPEHTEEY
+334 MILDPEHAEEY

-350 RLGGRKPADYALK
+350 RLGGRKSADYGLK

-439 APQVKTI
+439 APQMKTI
-446 PLAASD
+446 PQAVSD
-452 WQTRGTSGFAGGVS
+452 WQTRGTSRFAGGVS

-472 TAYFYEDK
+472 TAYSYEDK
-480 YKNINTTAR
+480 YKNINTAAR

-497 EVVCLGAGITSTATA
+497 EVVCLGAGITSTATV

-522 LVGGKATVSTHGQVS
+522 LVGGKATVSANGQVS
-537 EIAMGEYTYDHN
+537 EVAMGEYAYDNN

-564 GGNVFLLNQSRSG
+564 GGNIFLLNQSRSG

-601 HGQSPRNATY
+601 HGQSPKDDTY
-611 AYIVVPNKT
+611 AYIVVPNKS
-620 SAAEMAAYLMD
+620 SAAEMAAYPMD
-631 NVEILS
+631 NIEILA
-637 NTDSMQIVR
+637 NTDSMQVVR
-646 NKKLGIWELIFYRG
+646 NKKLGVWEFIFYQG
-660 ATFMHDEL
+660 ATFTHGEL
-668 SVKVDKGCTLLFKDI
+668 SIKVNKGCALLFKDI
-683 EKSSVRFHIA
+683 EKPSVQFHIA
-693 DPAQSR
+693 DPAQTQ
-699 SKITVEVCIPSVSRQ
+699 SKITVEVHIPSVSLQ
-714 AKRIECDFA
+714 AKSIECDFT
-723 GTGIYAGQSKVYV
+723 GTGIYAGQSKVYT
-736 VDANSPTG
+736 VDTNSPTG
-744 LQSADAG
+744 LQPVGTVSAVG
-751 ATAKF
+751 L
-756 SVHPNPAA
+756 SVYPNPAA
-764 INEPVSVVLE
+764 VNEPVSVVWE
-774 RNERLSETSA
+774 EGKLSSEDIG
-784 RIDFYTLAGACV
+784 RIDFYTLAGTCV
-796 TSCEMED
+796 ASCEIN
-803 GRATVSF
+803 GGKASVSF
-810 GKSGLYIGR
+810 DKSGLYIGR
-819 VYGKNPVNSMK
+819 AQGKNPVNSIK

>member
-1 MWSEIFLNISYQN
+1 MKTAFHLLI
-14 EICNCMRTIFRLVS
+14 V
-28 MFVFAMSGVVPG
+28 FVFAMSGFLPG
-40 IANMHFMSPL
+40 VANTRFISPL

-63 VRTEFVKNPS
+63 VRAEFAKSPS
-73 IDDALGRYNAVN
+73 IDDALSKYNATD

-96 DRTDWEPLIHIDRIY
+96 DRTDWEPLTHIDRVY
-111 DFVFAYTNPVNKYYE
+111 DFVFAYTNPGNKYYE
-126 NDALYEKIVAALEY
+126 SDALYEKIVAALDY

-152 YNQIAEPQRIGV
+152 YNMVAEPQRIGV

-174 QIPADLEKRTLQRM
+174 QIPADLENRTLQRM
-188 KTDGGNPAEWTG
+188 KADGGNPADWTG

-211 YRACLTNDV
+211 YRACLTADA

-225 AINYVYNPVQ
+225 AISYVYNPVQ

-252 MQLYIGGYGD
+252 NQLYIGGYGD

-267 VTQVAMYTRGTQYAL
+267 VTQVAMYAHGTQYAL
-282 SEARLQLLSKFM
+282 PAARLQLLSKFM

-300 TIRGVYMLFDVL
+300 TIRGAYMLFDVL

-324 GSASLYAERM
+324 GNTSVYAECM
-334 MVLDPEHTEEY
+334 MVLDPEHAQEY

-350 RLGGRKPADYALK
+350 RLGGRKPADYGLK

-431 WARIPGVT
+431 WTRIPGVT
-439 APQVKTI
+439 APQMKTI
-446 PLAASD
+446 PQAASD
-452 WQTRGTSGFAGGVS
+452 WQTRGTSRFAGGVS

-472 TAYFYEDK
+472 TAYSYEDK
-480 YKNINTTAR
+480 YKNINTAAR

-497 EVVCLGAGITSTATA
+497 EVVCLGAGITSTATV

-522 LVGGKATVSTHGQVS
+522 LVGGKVTISDNRKVS
-537 EIAMGEYTYDHN
+537 EVTMGEYAYNNT

-596 TLGFN
+596 TLGIN
-601 HGQSPRNATY
+601 HGQSPKNDTY
-611 AYIVVPNKT
+611 AYIVVPNKS
-620 SAAEMAAYLMD
+620 SAAEMNTYPMD
-631 NVEILS
+631 NIEILA
-637 NTDSMQIVR
+637 NTDSMQVVR
-646 NKKLGIWELIFYRG
+646 NKKLGVWEFIFYQA
-660 ATFMHDEL
+660 ATFTHGEL
-668 SVKVDKGCTLLFKDI
+668 SVKVDKGCALLFKDI
-683 EKSSVRFHIA
+683 EKPSVQFHIA
-693 DPAQSR
+693 DPAQVQ
-699 SKITVEVCIPSVSRQ
+699 SKITVEVHIPSVSLQ
-714 AKRIECDFA
+714 TKSIECDFT
-723 GTGIYAGQSKVYV
+723 GTGIYAGQSKVYTV
-736 VDANSPTG
+736 NKNSPTG
-744 LQSADAG
+744 LQPVGTVSAVG
-751 ATAKF
+751 L
-756 SVHPNPAA
+756 SVYPNPAA
-764 INEPVSVVLE
+764 VNESVSVVWE
-774 RNERLSETSA
+774 EGKLSSEDIG
-784 RIDFYTLAGACV
+784 RIDFYTLAGTCV
-796 TSCEMED
+796 ASCEIN
-803 GRATVSF
+803 GGKASVSF
-810 GKSGLYIGR
+810 DKSGLYIGR
-819 VYGKNPVNSMK
+819 TQGKNPVNSIK

>member
-1 MWSEIFLNISYQN
+1 MK
-14 EICNCMRTIFRLVS
+14 TAFRLLTV
-28 MFVFAMSGVVPG
+28 FVFAMSGFLPG
-40 IANMHFMSPL
+40 VANTRFISPL
-50 SVETNEFETMMEK
+50 SVEANEFETMMEK
-63 VRTEFVKNPS
+63 IRAEFAKSPS
-73 IDDALGRYNAVN
+73 IDDALSKYNATD

-96 DRTDWEPLIHIDRIY
+96 DRTDWEPLTHIDRVY
-111 DFVFAYTNPVNKYYE
+111 DFVFAYTNPGNKYYE
-126 NDALYEKIVAALEY
+126 SEALYEKIVAALNY

-174 QIPADLEKRTLQRM
+174 QIPADLENRTLQRM
-188 KTDGGNPAEWTG
+188 KTDGGNPADWTG

-211 YRACLTNDV
+211 YRACLTADV

-252 MQLYIGGYGD
+252 AQLYIGGYGD

-334 MVLDPEHTEEY
+334 MILDPEHAEEY
-345 AAIIE
+345 AEIIE
-350 RLGGRKPADYALK
+350 RLGGRKSADYGLK

-439 APQVKTI
+439 APQMKTI
-446 PLAASD
+446 PQAVSD
-452 WQTRGTSGFAGGVS
+452 WQTRGTSRFAGGVS

-472 TAYFYEDK
+472 TAYSYEDK
-480 YKNINTTAR
+480 YKNINTAAR

-497 EVVCLGAGITSTATA
+497 EVVCLGAGITSTATV

-522 LVGGKATVSTHGQVS
+522 LVGGKATVSANGQVS
-537 EIAMGEYTYDHN
+537 EVAMGEYAYDNN

-564 GGNVFLLNQSRSG
+564 GGNIFLLNQSRSG

-601 HGQSPRNATY
+601 HGQSPKDDTY
-611 AYIVVPNKT
+611 AYIVVPNKS
-620 SAAEMAAYLMD
+620 SAAEMAAYPMD
-631 NVEILS
+631 NIEILA
-637 NTDSMQIVR
+637 NTDSMQVVR
-646 NKKLGIWELIFYRG
+646 NKKLGVWEFIFYQG
-660 ATFMHDEL
+660 ATFTHGEL
-668 SVKVDKGCTLLFKDI
+668 SIKVNKGCALLFKDI
-683 EKSSVRFHIA
+683 EKPSVQFHIA
-693 DPAQSR
+693 DPAQTQ
-699 SKITVEVCIPSVSRQ
+699 SKITVEVHIPSVSLQ
-714 AKRIECDFA
+714 TKSIECDFT
-723 GTGIYAGQSKVYV
+723 GTGIYAGQSKVYT
-736 VDANSPTG
+736 VDTNSPTG
-744 LQSADAG
+744 LQPVGTVSAVG
-751 ATAKF
+751 L
-756 SVHPNPAA
+756 SVYPNPAA
-764 INEPVSVVLE
+764 VNEPVSVVWE
-774 RNERLSETSA
+774 EGKLSSEDIG
-784 RIDFYTLAGACV
+784 RIDFYTLAGTCAA
-796 TSCEMED
+796 SCEIN
-803 GRATVSF
+803 GGKASVSF
-810 GKSGLYIGR
+810 DKSGLYIGR
-819 VYGKNPVNSMK
+819 AQGKKPVNSIK

>member
-1 MWSEIFLNISYQN
+1 MK
-14 EICNCMRTIFRLVS
+14 TAFRLLTV
-28 MFVFAMSGVVPG
+28 FVFAMSGFLPG
-40 IANMHFMSPL
+40 VANTRFISPL
-50 SVETNEFETMMEK
+50 SVEANEFETMMEK
-63 VRTEFVKNPS
+63 IRAEFAKSPS
-73 IDDALGRYNAVN
+73 IDDALSKYNATD

-96 DRTDWEPLIHIDRIY
+96 DRTDWEPLTHIDRVY
-111 DFVFAYTNPVNKYYE
+111 DFVFAYTNPGNKYYE
-126 NDALYEKIVAALEY
+126 SEALYEKIVAALNY

-174 QIPADLEKRTLQRM
+174 QIPADLENRTLQRM
-188 KTDGGNPAEWTG
+188 KTDGGNPADWTG

-211 YRACLTNDV
+211 YRACLTADV

-252 MQLYIGGYGD
+252 AQLYIGGYGD

-334 MVLDPEHTEEY
+334 MILDPEHAEEY

-350 RLGGRKPADYALK
+350 RLGGRKSADYGLK

-439 APQVKTI
+439 APQMKTI
-446 PLAASD
+446 PQAVSD
-452 WQTRGTSGFAGGVS
+452 WQTRGTSRFAGGVS

-472 TAYFYEDK
+472 TAYSYEDK
-480 YKNINTTAR
+480 YKNINTAAR

-497 EVVCLGAGITSTATA
+497 EVVCLGAGITSTATV

-522 LVGGKATVSTHGQVS
+522 LVGGKATVSANGQVS
-537 EIAMGEYTYDHN
+537 EVAMGEYAYDNN

-601 HGQSPRNATY
+601 HGQSLKDDTY
-611 AYIVVPNKT
+611 AYIVVPNKS
-620 SAAEMAAYLMD
+620 SAAEMAAYPMD
-631 NVEILS
+631 NIEILA
-637 NTDSMQIVR
+637 NTDSMQVVR
-646 NKKLGIWELIFYRG
+646 NKKLGVWEFIFYQG
-660 ATFMHDEL
+660 ATFTHGEL
-668 SVKVDKGCTLLFKDI
+668 SIKVNKGCALLFKDI
-683 EKSSVRFHIA
+683 EKPSVQFHIA
-693 DPAQSR
+693 DPAQTQ
-699 SKITVEVCIPSVSRQ
+699 SKITVEVHIPSVSLQ
-714 AKRIECDFA
+714 AKSIECDFT
-723 GTGIYAGQSKVYV
+723 GTGIYAGQSKVYT

-744 LQSADAG
+744 LQPVGTVSAVG
-751 ATAKF
+751 L
-756 SVHPNPAA
+756 SVYPNPAA
-764 INEPVSVVLE
+764 VNEPVSVVWE
-774 RNERLSETSA
+774 EGKLSSEDIG
-784 RIDFYTLAGACV
+784 RIDFYTLAGICV
-796 TSCEMED
+796 ASCEIN
-803 GRATVSF
+803 GGKASVSF
-810 GKSGLYIGR
+810 DRSGLYIGR
-819 VYGKNPVNSMK
+819 AQGKKPVNSIK

>member
-1 MWSEIFLNISYQN
+1 
-14 EICNCMRTIFRLVS
+14 
-28 MFVFAMSGVVPG
+28 MS
-40 IANMHFMSPL
+40 
-50 SVETNEFETMMEK
+50 K
-63 VRTEFVKNPS
+63 
-73 IDDALGRYNAVN
+73 YNATD

-96 DRTDWEPLIHIDRIY
+96 DRTDWEPLTHIDRVY
-111 DFVFAYTNPVNKYYE
+111 DFVFAYTNPGNKYYE
-126 NDALYEKIVAALEY
+126 SEALYEKIVAALNY

-174 QIPADLEKRTLQRM
+174 QIPADLENRTLQRM
-188 KTDGGNPAEWTG
+188 KTDGGNPADWTG

-211 YRACLTNDV
+211 YRACLTADV

-235 YTTGEGFQHDNC
+235 YTMGEGFQHDNC

-252 MQLYIGGYGD
+252 AQLYIGGYGD

-334 MVLDPEHTEEY
+334 MILDPEHAEEY

-350 RLGGRKPADYALK
+350 RLGGRKSADYGLK

-439 APQVKTI
+439 APQMKTI
-446 PLAASD
+446 PQAVSD
-452 WQTRGTSGFAGGVS
+452 WQTRGTSKFAGGVS

-472 TAYFYEDK
+472 TAYSYEDK
-480 YKNINTTAR
+480 YKNINTAAR

-497 EVVCLGAGITSTATA
+497 EVVCLGAGITSTATV

-522 LVGGKATVSTHGQVS
+522 LVGGKATVSANGQVS
-537 EIAMGEYTYDHN
+537 EVAMGEYAYDNN

-564 GGNVFLLNQSRSG
+564 GGNIFLLNQSRSG

-601 HGQSPRNATY
+601 HGQSPKDDTY
-611 AYIVVPNKT
+611 AYIVVPNKS
-620 SAAEMAAYLMD
+620 SAAEMAAYPMD
-631 NVEILS
+631 NIEILA
-637 NTDSMQIVR
+637 NTDSMQVVR
-646 NKKLGIWELIFYRG
+646 NKKLGVWEFIFYQG
-660 ATFMHDEL
+660 ATFTHGEL
-668 SVKVDKGCTLLFKDI
+668 SVKVNKGCALLFKDI
-683 EKSSVRFHIA
+683 EKPSVQFHIA
-693 DPAQSR
+693 DPAQTQ
-699 SKITVEVCIPSVSRQ
+699 SKITVEVHIPSVSLQ
-714 AKRIECDFA
+714 TKSIECDFT
-723 GTGIYAGQSKVYV
+723 GTGIYAGQSKVYT

-744 LQSADAG
+744 LQPVGTVSAVG
-751 ATAKF
+751 L
-756 SVHPNPAA
+756 SVYPNPAVV
-764 INEPVSVVLE
+764 NEPVSVVWE
-774 RNERLSETSA
+774 EGKLSSEDIG
-784 RIDFYTLAGACV
+784 RVDFYTLAGTCV
-796 TSCEMED
+796 ASCEIN
-803 GRATVSF
+803 GGKASVSF
-810 GKSGLYIGR
+810 DKSGLYIGR
-819 VYGKNPVNSMK
+819 AQGKNPVNSIK

>member
-1 MWSEIFLNISYQN
+1 MK
-14 EICNCMRTIFRLVS
+14 TAFRLLTV
-28 MFVFAMSGVVPG
+28 FVFAMSGFLPG
-40 IANMHFMSPL
+40 VANTRFISPL
-50 SVETNEFETMMEK
+50 SVEANEFETMMEK
-63 VRTEFVKNPS
+63 IRAEFAKSPS
-73 IDDALGRYNAVN
+73 IDDALSKYNATD

-96 DRTDWEPLIHIDRIY
+96 DRTDWEPLTHIDRVY
-111 DFVFAYTNPVNKYYE
+111 DFVFAYTNPGNKYYE
-126 NDALYEKIVAALEY
+126 SEALYEKIVAALNY

-174 QIPADLEKRTLQRM
+174 QIPADLENRTLQRM
-188 KTDGGNPAEWTG
+188 KTDGGNPADWTG

-211 YRACLTNDV
+211 YRACLTADV

-252 MQLYIGGYGD
+252 AQLYIGGYGD

-334 MVLDPEHTEEY
+334 MILDPEHAEEY

-350 RLGGRKPADYALK
+350 RLGGRKSADYGLK

-439 APQVKTI
+439 APQMKTI
-446 PLAASD
+446 PQAVSD
-452 WQTRGTSGFAGGVS
+452 WQTRGTSRFAGGVS

-472 TAYFYEDK
+472 TAYSYEDK
-480 YKNINTTAR
+480 YKNINTAAR

-497 EVVCLGAGITSTATA
+497 EVVCLGAGITSTATV

-522 LVGGKATVSTHGQVS
+522 LVGGKATVSANGQVS
-537 EIAMGEYTYDHN
+537 EVAMGEYAYDNN

-564 GGNVFLLNQSRSG
+564 GGNIFLLNQSRSG

-601 HGQSPRNATY
+601 HGQSPKDDTY
-611 AYIVVPNKT
+611 AYIVVPNKS
-620 SAAEMAAYLMD
+620 SAAEMAAYPMD
-631 NVEILS
+631 NIEILA
-637 NTDSMQIVR
+637 NTDSMQVVR
-646 NKKLGIWELIFYRG
+646 NKKLGVWEFIFYQG
-660 ATFMHDEL
+660 ATFTHGEL
-668 SVKVDKGCTLLFKDI
+668 SIKVNKGCALLFKDI
-683 EKSSVRFHIA
+683 EKPSVQFHIA
-693 DPAQSR
+693 DPAQTQ
-699 SKITVEVCIPSVSRQ
+699 SKITVEVHIPSVSLQ
-714 AKRIECDFA
+714 AKSIECDFT
-723 GTGIYAGQSKVYV
+723 GTGIYAGQSKVYT

-744 LQSADAG
+744 LQPVGTVSAVG
-751 ATAKF
+751 L
-756 SVHPNPAA
+756 SVYPNPAA
-764 INEPVSVVLE
+764 VNEPVSVVWE
-774 RNERLSETSA
+774 EGKLSSEDIG
-784 RIDFYTLAGACV
+784 RIDFYTLAGTCV
-796 TSCEMED
+796 ASCEIN
-803 GRATVSF
+803 GGKASVSF
-810 GKSGLYIGR
+810 DKSGLYIGR
-819 VYGKNPVNSMK
+819 AQGKNPVNSIK

>member
-1 MWSEIFLNISYQN
+1 MK
-14 EICNCMRTIFRLVS
+14 TAFRLLTV
-28 MFVFAMSGVVPG
+28 FVFAMSGFLPG
-40 IANMHFMSPL
+40 VANTRFILPL
-50 SVETNEFETMMEK
+50 SVEANEFETMMEK
-63 VRTEFVKNPS
+63 VRAEFAKSPS
-73 IDDALGRYNAVN
+73 IDDALSKYNATN

-96 DRTDWEPLIHIDRIY
+96 DRTDWEPLTHIDRVY
-111 DFVFAYTNPVNKYYE
+111 DFVFAYTNPGNKYYE
-126 NDALYEKIVAALEY
+126 SEALYEKIVAALNY

-164 LLIQMRTGKQ
+164 LLIQMRIGKQ
-174 QIPADLEKRTLQRM
+174 QIPADLENRTLQRM
-188 KTDGGNPAEWTG
+188 KTDGGNPADWTG

-211 YRACLTNDV
+211 YRACLTADV

-252 MQLYIGGYGD
+252 AQLYIGGYGD

-294 RETYYQ
+294 LETYYQ
-300 TIRGVYMLFDVL
+300 TIRGAYMLFDVL

-334 MVLDPEHTEEY
+334 MILDPEHAEEY
-345 AAIIE
+345 AEIIE
-350 RLGGRKPADYALK
+350 RLGGRKSADYGLK

-439 APQVKTI
+439 APQMKTI
-446 PLAASD
+446 PQAVSD
-452 WQTRGTSGFAGGVS
+452 WQTRGTSRFAGGVS

-472 TAYFYEDK
+472 TAYSYEDK
-480 YKNINTTAR
+480 YKNINTAAR

-497 EVVCLGAGITSTATA
+497 EVVCLGAGITSTATV

-522 LVGGKATVSTHGQVS
+522 LVGGKATVSANGQVS
-537 EIAMGEYTYDHN
+537 EVAMGEYAYDNN
-549 LNWAWHNNIGYVFPD
+549 LNWVWHNNIGYVFPD
-564 GGNVFLLNQSRSG
+564 GGNVFLLNQNRSG

-601 HGQSPRNATY
+601 HGQSPKDDTY
-611 AYIVVPNKT
+611 AYIVVPNKS
-620 SAAEMAAYLMD
+620 SAAEMAAYPMD
-631 NVEILS
+631 NIEILA
-637 NTDSMQIVR
+637 NTDSMQVVR
-646 NKKLGIWELIFYRG
+646 NKKLGVWEFIFYQG
-660 ATFMHDEL
+660 ATFTHGEL
-668 SVKVDKGCTLLFKDI
+668 SIKVNKGCALLFKDI
-683 EKSSVRFHIA
+683 EKSSVQFHIA
-693 DPAQSR
+693 DPAQTQ
-699 SKITVEVCIPSVSRQ
+699 SKITVEVHIPSVSLQ
-714 AKRIECDFA
+714 TKSIECDFT
-723 GTGIYAGQSKVYV
+723 GTGIYAGQSKVYT
-736 VDANSPTG
+736 VDVNSLTG
-744 LQSADAG
+744 LQPVGTVSAVG
-751 ATAKF
+751 L
-756 SVHPNPAA
+756 SVYPNPAA
-764 INEPVSVVLE
+764 VNEPVSVVWE
-774 RNERLSETSA
+774 EGKLSSEDIG
-784 RIDFYTLAGACV
+784 RIDFYTLAGTCV
-796 TSCEMED
+796 ASCEIN
-803 GRATVSF
+803 GGKASVSF
-810 GKSGLYIGR
+810 DRSGLYIGR
-819 VYGKNPVNSMK
+819 TQGKKTVNSIK

>member
-1 MWSEIFLNISYQN
+1 MK
-14 EICNCMRTIFRLVS
+14 TAFRLLTV
-28 MFVFAMSGVVPG
+28 FVFAMSGFLPG
-40 IANMHFMSPL
+40 VANTRFISPL
-50 SVETNEFETMMEK
+50 SVEANEFETMMEK
-63 VRTEFVKNPS
+63 VRAEFAKSPS
-73 IDDALGRYNAVN
+73 IDDALSKYNATN

-96 DRTDWEPLIHIDRIY
+96 DRTDWEPLTHIDRVY
-111 DFVFAYTNPVNKYYE
+111 DFVFAYTNPSNKYYE
-126 NDALYEKIVAALEY
+126 SEALYEKIVAALNY

-174 QIPADLEKRTLQRM
+174 QIPADLENRTLQRM
-188 KTDGGNPAEWTG
+188 KTDGGNPADWTG

-211 YRACLTNDV
+211 YRACLTADV

-252 MQLYIGGYGD
+252 AQLYIGGYGD

-282 SEARLQLLSKFM
+282 SETRLQLLSKFM

-334 MVLDPEHTEEY
+334 MILDPEHAEEY

-350 RLGGRKPADYALK
+350 RLGGRKSADYGLK

-439 APQVKTI
+439 APQMKTI
-446 PLAASD
+446 PQAVSD
-452 WQTRGTSGFAGGVS
+452 WQTRGTSRFAGGVS

-472 TAYFYEDK
+472 TAYSYEDK
-480 YKNINTTAR
+480 YKNINTAAR

-497 EVVCLGAGITSTATA
+497 EVVCLGAGITSTATV

-522 LVGGKATVSTHGQVS
+522 LVGGKATVSANGQVS
-537 EIAMGEYTYDHN
+537 EVAMGEYAYDNN

-564 GGNVFLLNQSRSG
+564 GGNIFLLNQSRSG

-601 HGQSPRNATY
+601 HGQSPKDDTY
-611 AYIVVPNKT
+611 AYIVVPNKS
-620 SAAEMAAYLMD
+620 SAAEMAAYPMD
-631 NVEILS
+631 NIEILA
-637 NTDSMQIVR
+637 NTDSMQVVR
-646 NKKLGIWELIFYRG
+646 NKKLGVWEFIFYQG
-660 ATFMHDEL
+660 ATFTHGEL
-668 SVKVDKGCTLLFKDI
+668 SIKVNKGCALLFKDI
-683 EKSSVRFHIA
+683 EKPSVQFHIA
-693 DPAQSR
+693 DPAQTQ
-699 SKITVEVCIPSVSRQ
+699 SKITVEVHIPSVSLQ
-714 AKRIECDFA
+714 TKSIECDFT
-723 GTGIYAGQSKVYV
+723 GTGIYAGQSKVYT

-744 LQSADAG
+744 LQPVGTVSAVG
-751 ATAKF
+751 L
-756 SVHPNPAA
+756 SVYPNPAA
-764 INEPVSVVLE
+764 VNEPVSVVWE
-774 RNERLSETSA
+774 EGKLSSEDIG
-784 RIDFYTLAGACV
+784 RIDFYTLAGICV
-796 TSCEMED
+796 ASCEIN
-803 GRATVSF
+803 GGKASVSF
-810 GKSGLYIGR
+810 DKSGLYIGR
-819 VYGKNPVNSMK
+819 AQGKNPVNSIK

>member
-1 MWSEIFLNISYQN
+1 MK
-14 EICNCMRTIFRLVS
+14 TAFRLLTV
-28 MFVFAMSGVVPG
+28 FVFAMSGFLPG
-40 IANMHFMSPL
+40 VANTRFISPL
-50 SVETNEFETMMEK
+50 SVEANEFETMMEK
-63 VRTEFVKNPS
+63 IRAEFAKSPS
-73 IDDALGRYNAVN
+73 IDDALSKYNATD

-96 DRTDWEPLIHIDRIY
+96 DRTDWEPLTHIDRVY
-111 DFVFAYTNPVNKYYE
+111 DFVFAYTNPSNKYYE
-126 NDALYEKIVAALEY
+126 SEALYEKIVAALNY

-174 QIPADLEKRTLQRM
+174 QIPADLENRTLQRM
-188 KTDGGNPAEWTG
+188 KTDGGNPADWTG

-211 YRACLTNDV
+211 YRACLTADV

-252 MQLYIGGYGD
+252 AQLYIGGYGD

-334 MVLDPEHTEEY
+334 MILDPEHAEEY

-350 RLGGRKPADYALK
+350 RLGGRKSADYGLK

-439 APQVKTI
+439 APQMKTI
-446 PLAASD
+446 PQAVSD
-452 WQTRGTSGFAGGVS
+452 WQTRGTSRFAGGVS

-472 TAYFYEDK
+472 TAYSYEDK

-497 EVVCLGAGITSTATA
+497 EVVCLGAGITSTATV

-522 LVGGKATVSTHGQVS
+522 LVGGKATVSANGQVS
-537 EIAMGEYTYDHN
+537 EVAMGEYAYDNN

-596 TLGFN
+596 TLGVN
-601 HGQSPRNATY
+601 HGQSPKDDTY
-611 AYIVVPNKT
+611 AYIVVPNKS
-620 SAAEMAAYLMD
+620 SAAEMAAYPMD
-631 NVEILS
+631 NIEILA
-637 NTDSMQIVR
+637 NTDSMQVVR
-646 NKKLGIWELIFYRG
+646 NKKLGVWEFIFYQG
-660 ATFMHDEL
+660 ATFTHGEL
-668 SVKVDKGCTLLFKDI
+668 SVKVNKGCALLFKDI
-683 EKSSVRFHIA
+683 EKPSVQFHIA
-693 DPAQSR
+693 DPAQTQ
-699 SKITVEVCIPSVSRQ
+699 SKITVEVHIPSVSLQ
-714 AKRIECDFA
+714 TKSIECDFT
-723 GTGIYAGQSKVYV
+723 GTGIYAGQSKVYT
-736 VDANSPTG
+736 VDTNSPTG
-744 LQSADAG
+744 LQPVGTVSAVG
-751 ATAKF
+751 L
-756 SVHPNPAA
+756 SVYPNPAA
-764 INEPVSVVLE
+764 VNEAVSVVWEEGKLP
-774 RNERLSETSA
+774 SEDIG
-784 RIDFYTLAGACV
+784 RIDFYTLAGTCV
-796 TSCEMED
+796 ASCEIN
-803 GRATVSF
+803 GGKASVSF
-810 GKSGLYIGR
+810 DKSGLYIGR
-819 VYGKNPVNSMK
+819 AQGKNPVNSIK

>member
-1 MWSEIFLNISYQN
+1 MK
-14 EICNCMRTIFRLVS
+14 TAFRLLTV
-28 MFVFAMSGVVPG
+28 FVFAMSGFLPG
-40 IANMHFMSPL
+40 VANTRFISPL
-50 SVETNEFETMMEK
+50 SVEANEFETMMEK
-63 VRTEFVKNPS
+63 IRAEFAKSPS
-73 IDDALGRYNAVN
+73 IDDALSKYNATN

-96 DRTDWEPLIHIDRIY
+96 DRTDWEPLTHIDRVY
-111 DFVFAYTNPVNKYYE
+111 DFVFAYTNPSNKYYE
-126 NDALYEKIVAALEY
+126 SEALYEKIVAALNY

-174 QIPADLEKRTLQRM
+174 QIPADLENRTLQRM
-188 KTDGGNPAEWTG
+188 KTDGGNPADWTG

-211 YRACLTNDV
+211 YRACLTADV

-252 MQLYIGGYGD
+252 AQLYIGGYGD

-334 MVLDPEHTEEY
+334 MILDPEHAEEY

-350 RLGGRKPADYALK
+350 RLGGRKSADYGLK

-439 APQVKTI
+439 APQMKTI
-446 PLAASD
+446 PQAVSD
-452 WQTRGTSGFAGGVS
+452 WQTRGTSRFAGGVS

-472 TAYFYEDK
+472 TAYSYEDK

-497 EVVCLGAGITSTATA
+497 EVVCLGAGITSTATV

-522 LVGGKATVSTHGQVS
+522 LVGGKATVSANGQVS
-537 EIAMGEYTYDHN
+537 EVAMGEYAYDNN

-596 TLGFN
+596 TLGVN
-601 HGQSPRNATY
+601 HGQSPKDDTY
-611 AYIVVPNKT
+611 AYIVVPNKS
-620 SAAEMAAYLMD
+620 SAAEMAAYPMD
-631 NVEILS
+631 NIEILA
-637 NTDSMQIVR
+637 NTDSMQVVR
-646 NKKLGIWELIFYRG
+646 NKKLGVWEFIFYRG
-660 ATFMHDEL
+660 ATFTHGEL
-668 SVKVDKGCTLLFKDI
+668 SVKVNKGCALLFKDI
-683 EKSSVRFHIA
+683 EKPSVQFHIA
-693 DPAQSR
+693 DPAQTQ
-699 SKITVEVCIPSVSRQ
+699 SKITVEVHIPSVSLQ
-714 AKRIECDFA
+714 TKSIECDFT
-723 GTGIYAGQSKVYV
+723 GTGIYAGQSKVYT
-736 VDANSPTG
+736 VDTNSPTG
-744 LQSADAG
+744 LQPVGTVSAVG
-751 ATAKF
+751 L
-756 SVHPNPAA
+756 SVYPNPAA
-764 INEPVSVVLE
+764 VNEAVSVVWEEGKLP
-774 RNERLSETSA
+774 SEDIG
-784 RIDFYTLAGACV
+784 RIDFYTLAGTCV
-796 TSCEMED
+796 ASCEIN
-803 GRATVSF
+803 GGKASVSF
-810 GKSGLYIGR
+810 DKSGLYIGR
-819 VYGKNPVNSMK
+819 AQGKNPVNSIK

>member
-1 MWSEIFLNISYQN
+1 MK
-14 EICNCMRTIFRLVS
+14 TAFRLLTV
-28 MFVFAMSGVVPG
+28 FVFAMSGFLPG
-40 IANMHFMSPL
+40 VANTRFISPL
-50 SVETNEFETMMEK
+50 SVEANEFETMMEK
-63 VRTEFVKNPS
+63 IRAEFAKSPS
-73 IDDALGRYNAVN
+73 IDDALSKYNATN

-96 DRTDWEPLIHIDRIY
+96 DRTDWEPLTHIDRVY
-111 DFVFAYTNPVNKYYE
+111 DFVFAYTNPSNKYYE
-126 NDALYEKIVAALEY
+126 SEALYEKIVAALNY

-174 QIPADLEKRTLQRM
+174 QIPADLENRTLQRM
-188 KTDGGNPAEWTG
+188 KTDGGNPADWTG

-211 YRACLTNDV
+211 YRACLTADV

-252 MQLYIGGYGD
+252 AQLYIGGYGD

-334 MVLDPEHTEEY
+334 MILDPEHAEEY

-350 RLGGRKPADYALK
+350 RLGGRKSADYGLK

-439 APQVKTI
+439 APQMKTI
-446 PLAASD
+446 PQAVSD
-452 WQTRGTSGFAGGVS
+452 WQTRGTSRFAGGVS

-472 TAYFYEDK
+472 TAYSYEDK
-480 YKNINTTAR
+480 YKNINTAAR

-497 EVVCLGAGITSTATA
+497 EVVCLGAGITSTATV

-522 LVGGKATVSTHGQVS
+522 LVGGKATVSANGQVS
-537 EIAMGEYTYDHN
+537 EVAMGEYAYDNN

-564 GGNVFLLNQSRSG
+564 GGNIFLLNQSRSG

-601 HGQSPRNATY
+601 HGQSPKDDTY
-611 AYIVVPNKT
+611 AYIVVPNKS
-620 SAAEMAAYLMD
+620 SAAEMVAYPMD
-631 NVEILS
+631 NIEILA
-637 NTDSMQIVR
+637 NTDSMQVVR
-646 NKKLGIWELIFYRG
+646 NKKLGVWEFIFYQG
-660 ATFMHDEL
+660 ATFTHGEL
-668 SVKVDKGCTLLFKDI
+668 SIKVNKGCALLFKDI
-683 EKSSVRFHIA
+683 EKPSVQFHIA
-693 DPAQSR
+693 DPAQTQ
-699 SKITVEVCIPSVSRQ
+699 SKITVEVHIPSVSLQ
-714 AKRIECDFA
+714 TKSIECDFT
-723 GTGIYAGQSKVYV
+723 GTGIYAGQSKVYT
-736 VDANSPTG
+736 VDTNSPTG
-744 LQSADAG
+744 LQPVGTVAAVG
-751 ATAKF
+751 L
-756 SVHPNPAA
+756 SVYPNPAA
-764 INEPVSVVLE
+764 VNEAVSVVWEEGKLP
-774 RNERLSETSA
+774 SEDIG
-784 RIDFYTLAGACV
+784 RIDFYTLAGTCV
-796 TSCEMED
+796 ASCEIN
-803 GRATVSF
+803 GGKASVSF
-810 GKSGLYIGR
+810 DKSGLYIGR
-819 VYGKNPVNSMK
+819 AQGKNPVNSIK

>member
-1 MWSEIFLNISYQN
+1 MK
-14 EICNCMRTIFRLVS
+14 TAFRLLTV
-28 MFVFAMSGVVPG
+28 FVFAMSGFLPG
-40 IANMHFMSPL
+40 VANTRFILPL
-50 SVETNEFETMMEK
+50 SVEANEFETMMEK
-63 VRTEFVKNPS
+63 VRAEFAKSPS
-73 IDDALGRYNAVN
+73 IDDALSKYNATN

-96 DRTDWEPLIHIDRIY
+96 DRTDWEPLTHIDRVY
-111 DFVFAYTNPVNKYYE
+111 DFVFAYTNPGNKYYE
-126 NDALYEKIVAALEY
+126 SEALYEKIVAALNY

-164 LLIQMRTGKQ
+164 LLIQMRIGKQ
-174 QIPADLEKRTLQRM
+174 QIPADLENRTLQRM
-188 KTDGGNPAEWTG
+188 KTDGGNPADWTG

-211 YRACLTNDV
+211 YRACLTADV

-252 MQLYIGGYGD
+252 AQLYIGGYGD

-334 MVLDPEHTEEY
+334 MILDPEHAEEY

-350 RLGGRKPADYALK
+350 RLGGRKSADYGLK

-439 APQVKTI
+439 APQMKTI
-446 PLAASD
+446 PQAVSD
-452 WQTRGTSGFAGGVS
+452 WQTRGTSRFAGGVS

-472 TAYFYEDK
+472 TAYSYEDK

-497 EVVCLGAGITSTATA
+497 EVVCLGAGITSTATV

-522 LVGGKATVSTHGQVS
+522 LVGGKATVSANGQVS
-537 EIAMGEYTYDHN
+537 EVAMGEYAYDNN

-601 HGQSPRNATY
+601 HGQSPKDDTY
-611 AYIVVPNKT
+611 AYIVVPNKS
-620 SAAEMAAYLMD
+620 SAAEMAAYPMD
-631 NVEILS
+631 NIEILA
-637 NTDSMQIVR
+637 NTDSMQVVR
-646 NKKLGIWELIFYRG
+646 NKKLGVWEFIFYQG
-660 ATFMHDEL
+660 ATFTHGEL
-668 SVKVDKGCTLLFKDI
+668 SIKVNKGCALLFKDI
-683 EKSSVRFHIA
+683 EKPSVQFHIA
-693 DPAQSR
+693 DPAQTQ
-699 SKITVEVCIPSVSRQ
+699 SKITVEVHIPSVSLQ
-714 AKRIECDFA
+714 TKSIECDFT
-723 GTGIYAGQSKVYV
+723 GTGIYAGQSKVYT
-736 VDANSPTG
+736 VDTNSPTG
-744 LQSADAG
+744 LQPVGTVSAVG
-751 ATAKF
+751 L
-756 SVHPNPAA
+756 SVYPNPAA
-764 INEPVSVVLE
+764 VNEAVSVVWEEGKLP
-774 RNERLSETSA
+774 SEDIG
-784 RIDFYTLAGACV
+784 RIDFYTLAGTCV
-796 TSCEMED
+796 ASCEIN
-803 GRATVSF
+803 GGKASVSF
-810 GKSGLYIGR
+810 DKSGLYIGR
-819 VYGKNPVNSMK
+819 AQGKNPVNSIK

>member
-1 MWSEIFLNISYQN
+1 MK
-14 EICNCMRTIFRLVS
+14 TAFRLLTV
-28 MFVFAMSGVVPG
+28 FVFAMSGFLPG
-40 IANMHFMSPL
+40 VANTRFISPL
-50 SVETNEFETMMEK
+50 SVEANEFETMMEK
-63 VRTEFVKNPS
+63 VRAEFAKSPS
-73 IDDALGRYNAVN
+73 IDDALSKYNATN

-96 DRTDWEPLIHIDRIY
+96 DRTDWEPLTHIDRVY
-111 DFVFAYTNPVNKYYE
+111 DFVFAYTNPSNKYYE
-126 NDALYEKIVAALEY
+126 SEALYEKIVAALNY

-174 QIPADLEKRTLQRM
+174 QIPADLENRTLQRM
-188 KTDGGNPAEWTG
+188 KTDGGNPADWTG

-211 YRACLTNDV
+211 YRACLTADV

-252 MQLYIGGYGD
+252 AQLYIGGYGD

-282 SEARLQLLSKFM
+282 SETRLQLLSKFM

-334 MVLDPEHTEEY
+334 MILDPEHAEEY

-350 RLGGRKPADYALK
+350 RLGGRKSADYGLK

-439 APQVKTI
+439 APQMKTI
-446 PLAASD
+446 PQAVSD
-452 WQTRGTSGFAGGVS
+452 WQTRGTSRFAGGVS

-472 TAYFYEDK
+472 TAYSYEDK

-497 EVVCLGAGITSTATA
+497 EVVCLGAGITSTATV

-522 LVGGKATVSTHGQVS
+522 LVGGKATVSANGQVS
-537 EIAMGEYTYDHN
+537 EVAMGEYAYDNN

-601 HGQSPRNATY
+601 HGQSPKDDTY
-611 AYIVVPNKT
+611 AYIVVPNKS
-620 SAAEMAAYLMD
+620 SAAEMAAYPMD
-631 NVEILS
+631 NIEILA
-637 NTDSMQIVR
+637 NTDSMQVVR
-646 NKKLGIWELIFYRG
+646 NKKLGVWEFIFYQG
-660 ATFMHDEL
+660 ATFTHGEL
-668 SVKVDKGCTLLFKDI
+668 SVKVNKGCALLFKDI
-683 EKSSVRFHIA
+683 EKPSVQFHIA
-693 DPAQSR
+693 DPAQTQ
-699 SKITVEVCIPSVSRQ
+699 SKITVEVHIPSVSLQ
-714 AKRIECDFA
+714 TKSIECDFT
-723 GTGIYAGQSKVYV
+723 GTGIYAGQSKVYT
-736 VDANSPTG
+736 VDTNSPTG
-744 LQSADAG
+744 LQPVGTVFAVG
-751 ATAKF
+751 L
-756 SVHPNPAA
+756 SVYPNPAA
-764 INEPVSVVLE
+764 VNEAVSVVWEEGKLP
-774 RNERLSETSA
+774 SEDIG
-784 RIDFYTLAGACV
+784 RIDFYTLAGTCV
-796 TSCEMED
+796 ASCEIN
-803 GRATVSF
+803 GGKASVSF
-810 GKSGLYIGR
+810 DKSGLYIGR
-819 VYGKNPVNSMK
+819 AQGKNPVNSIK

>member
-1 MWSEIFLNISYQN
+1 MK
-14 EICNCMRTIFRLVS
+14 TAFRLLTV
-28 MFVFAMSGVVPG
+28 FVFAMSGFLPG
-40 IANMHFMSPL
+40 VANTRFISPL
-50 SVETNEFETMMEK
+50 SVEANEFETMMEK
-63 VRTEFVKNPS
+63 IRAEFAKSPS
-73 IDDALGRYNAVN
+73 IDDALSKYNATD

-96 DRTDWEPLIHIDRIY
+96 DRTDWEPLTHIDRVY
-111 DFVFAYTNPVNKYYE
+111 DFVFAYTNPGNKYYE
-126 NDALYEKIVAALEY
+126 SEALYEKIVAALNY

-174 QIPADLEKRTLQRM
+174 QIPADLENRTLQRM
-188 KTDGGNPAEWTG
+188 KTDGGNPADWTG

-211 YRACLTNDV
+211 YRACLTADV

-252 MQLYIGGYGD
+252 AQLYIGGYGD

-334 MVLDPEHTEEY
+334 MILDPEHAEEY

-350 RLGGRKPADYALK
+350 RLGGRKSADYGLK

-439 APQVKTI
+439 APQMKTI
-446 PLAASD
+446 PQAVSD
-452 WQTRGTSGFAGGVS
+452 WQTRGTSRFAGGVS

-472 TAYFYEDK
+472 TAYSYEDK
-480 YKNINTTAR
+480 YKNINTAAR

-497 EVVCLGAGITSTATA
+497 EVVCLGAGITSTATV

-522 LVGGKATVSTHGQVS
+522 LVGGKATVSANGQVS
-537 EIAMGEYTYDHN
+537 EVAMGEYAYDNN

-564 GGNVFLLNQSRSG
+564 GGNIFLLNQSRSG

-601 HGQSPRNATY
+601 HGQSPKDDTY
-611 AYIVVPNKT
+611 AYIVVPNKS
-620 SAAEMAAYLMD
+620 SAAEMAAYPMD
-631 NVEILS
+631 NIEILA
-637 NTDSMQIVR
+637 NTDSMQVVR
-646 NKKLGIWELIFYRG
+646 NKKLGVWEFIFYQG
-660 ATFMHDEL
+660 ATFTHGEL
-668 SVKVDKGCTLLFKDI
+668 SVKVNKGCALLFKDI
-683 EKSSVRFHIA
+683 EKPSVQFHIA
-693 DPAQSR
+693 DPAQTQ
-699 SKITVEVCIPSVSRQ
+699 SKITVEVHIPSVSLQ
-714 AKRIECDFA
+714 TKSIECDFT
-723 GTGIYAGQSKVYV
+723 GTGIYAGQSKVYA

-744 LQSADAG
+744 LQPVGTVSAVG
-751 ATAKF
+751 L
-756 SVHPNPAA
+756 SVYPNPAA
-764 INEPVSVVLE
+764 VNEPVSVVWE
-774 RNERLSETSA
+774 EGKLSSEDIG
-784 RIDFYTLAGACV
+784 RIDFYTLAGTCV
-796 TSCEMED
+796 ASCEIN
-803 GRATVSF
+803 GGKASVSF
-810 GKSGLYIGR
+810 DKSGLYIGR
-819 VYGKNPVNSMK
+819 AQGKNPVNSIK

>member
-1 MWSEIFLNISYQN
+1 
-14 EICNCMRTIFRLVS
+14 MRTIFRLVS
-28 MFVFAMSGVVPG
+28 MFVLAMSGFMPG
-40 IANMHFMSPL
+40 IANTHFMSPL
-50 SVETNEFETMMEK
+50 SVETNEFESMMEK
-63 VRTEFVKNPS
+63 VRVEFVKNPS
-73 IDDALGRYNAVN
+73 IDDALGKYNATD

-96 DRTDWEPLIHIDRIY
+96 DRTDWEPLIHIDRVY
-111 DFVFAYTNPVNKYYE
+111 DFVFAYTNPANKYYE
-126 NDALYEKIVAALEY
+126 NDALYDKIVAALEY
-140 WYQRNPYCDNWW
+140 WYQRNPYCNNWW

-164 LLIQMRTGKQ
+164 LLIQMRSGKQ
-174 QIPADLEKRTLQRM
+174 QLPADLESRTLQRL
-188 KTDGGNPAEWTG
+188 KADGGNPAEWTG

-220 TLLRN
+220 ALLRS

-252 MQLYIGGYGD
+252 TQLYIGGYGD

-267 VTQVAMYTRGTQYAL
+267 VTQVAMYMRGTQYAL
-282 SEARLQLLSKFM
+282 SATRLQLLSKFM

-300 TIRGVYMLFDVL
+300 TIRGFYMLFDVL

-324 GSASLYAERM
+324 GSASVYAERM
-334 MVLDPEHTEEY
+334 KVLDPEHAEEY

-350 RLGGRKPADYALK
+350 RLGGRKPADYGLK

-431 WARIPGVT
+431 WTRIPGVT
-439 APQVKTI
+439 APQMQTI
-446 PLAASD
+446 SMAASD
-452 WQTRGTSGFAGGVS
+452 WQTKGTSKFAGGVS

-472 TAYFYEDK
+472 TAYYYEDK

-512 PVNTTINQCT
+512 PVNTTVNQCT
-522 LVGGKATVSTHGQVS
+522 LAGGKATVFAEGKVS
-537 EIAMGEYTYDHN
+537 EVAMGEYAYDNN
-549 LNWAWHNNIGYVFPD
+549 LNWAWHNNIGYVFPQ

-596 TLGFN
+596 TLGIN
-601 HGQSPRNATY
+601 HGQLPENATY

-620 SAAEMAAYLMD
+620 SAAEMNAYPMD
-631 NVEILS
+631 NIEILA

-646 NKKLGIWELIFYRG
+646 NKKLGIWEFIFYRA
-660 ATFMHDEL
+660 ATFKHNEL
-668 SVKVDKGCTLLFKDI
+668 SVKVDKGCALLFKDI
-683 EKSSVRFHIA
+683 EKPSVQFHIA
-693 DPAQSR
+693 DPAQTQ
-699 SKITVEVCIPSVSRQ
+699 SKVAVEVCIPSVSQQ
-714 AKRIECDFA
+714 AKRVECDFT
-723 GTGIYAGQSKVYV
+723 GTGIYAGQSKVYT
-736 VDANSPTG
+736 VDANSPVG
-744 LQSADAG
+744 LQPAG
-751 ATAKF
+751 NVSVATL
-756 SVHPNPAA
+756 SVHPNPVAA
-764 INEPVSVVLE
+764 NASASVVWE
-774 RNERLSETSA
+774 GEESFSETSA
-784 RIDFYTLAGACV
+784 RIDFYALTGVCV
-796 TSCEMED
+796 ASCEMND
-803 GRATVSF
+803 GKGTVTF
-810 GKSGLYIGR
+810 DKSGVYIGR
-819 VYGKNPVNSMK
+819 AYGKNTVNGVK

>member
-1 MWSEIFLNISYQN
+1 MK
-14 EICNCMRTIFRLVS
+14 TAFRLLTV
-28 MFVFAMSGVVPG
+28 FVFAMSGFLPG
-40 IANMHFMSPL
+40 VANTRFISPL
-50 SVETNEFETMMEK
+50 SVEANEFETMMEK
-63 VRTEFVKNPS
+63 IRTEFAKSPS
-73 IDDALGRYNAVN
+73 IDDALSKYNVTD

-96 DRTDWEPLIHIDRIY
+96 DRTDWEPLTHIDRVY
-111 DFVFAYTNPVNKYYE
+111 DFVFAYTNPSNKYYE
-126 NDALYEKIVAALEY
+126 SEALYEKIVAALNY

-174 QIPADLEKRTLQRM
+174 QIPADLENRTLQRM
-188 KTDGGNPAEWTG
+188 KTDGGNPADWTG

-211 YRACLTNDV
+211 YRACLTADV

-252 MQLYIGGYGD
+252 AQLYIGGYGD

-334 MVLDPEHTEEY
+334 MILDPEHAEEY

-350 RLGGRKPADYALK
+350 RLGGRKSADYGLK

-439 APQVKTI
+439 APQMKTI
-446 PLAASD
+446 PQAVSD
-452 WQTRGTSGFAGGVS
+452 WQTRGTSRFAGGVS

-472 TAYFYEDK
+472 TAYSYEDK

-497 EVVCLGAGITSTATA
+497 EVVCLGAGITSTATV

-522 LVGGKATVSTHGQVS
+522 LVGGKATVSANGQVS
-537 EIAMGEYTYDHN
+537 EVAMGEYAYDNN

-601 HGQSPRNATY
+601 HGQSPKDDTY
-611 AYIVVPNKT
+611 AYIVVPNKS
-620 SAAEMAAYLMD
+620 SAAEMAAYPMD
-631 NVEILS
+631 NIEILA
-637 NTDSMQIVR
+637 NTDSMQVVR
-646 NKKLGIWELIFYRG
+646 NKKLGVWEFIFYQG
-660 ATFMHDEL
+660 ATFTHGEL
-668 SVKVDKGCTLLFKDI
+668 SVKVNKGCALLFKDI
-683 EKSSVRFHIA
+683 EKPSVQFHIA
-693 DPAQSR
+693 DPAQTQ
-699 SKITVEVCIPSVSRQ
+699 SKITVEVHIPSVSLQ
-714 AKRIECDFA
+714 TKSIECDFT
-723 GTGIYAGQSKVYV
+723 GTGIYAGQSKVYT
-736 VDANSPTG
+736 VDTNSPTG
-744 LQSADAG
+744 LQPVGTVSAVG
-751 ATAKF
+751 L
-756 SVHPNPAA
+756 SVYPNPAA
-764 INEPVSVVLE
+764 VNEAVSVVWEEGKLP
-774 RNERLSETSA
+774 SEDIG
-784 RIDFYTLAGACV
+784 RIDFYTLAGTCV
-796 TSCEMED
+796 ASCEIN
-803 GRATVSF
+803 GGKASVSF
-810 GKSGLYIGR
+810 DKSGLYIGR
-819 VYGKNPVNSMK
+819 AQGKNPVNSIK

>member
-1 MWSEIFLNISYQN
+1 MK
-14 EICNCMRTIFRLVS
+14 TAFRLLTV
-28 MFVFAMSGVVPG
+28 FVFAMSGFLPG
-40 IANMHFMSPL
+40 VANTRFISPL
-50 SVETNEFETMMEK
+50 SVEANEFETMMEK
-63 VRTEFVKNPS
+63 IRAEFAKSPS
-73 IDDALGRYNAVN
+73 IDDALSKYNATD

-96 DRTDWEPLIHIDRIY
+96 DRTDWEPLTHIDCVY
-111 DFVFAYTNPVNKYYE
+111 DFVFAYTNPGNKYYE
-126 NDALYEKIVAALEY
+126 SEALYEKIVAALNY

-174 QIPADLEKRTLQRM
+174 QIPADLENRTLQRM
-188 KTDGGNPAEWTG
+188 KTDGGNPADWTG

-211 YRACLTNDV
+211 YRACLTADV

-252 MQLYIGGYGD
+252 AQLYIGGYGD

-334 MVLDPEHTEEY
+334 MILDPEHAEEY

-350 RLGGRKPADYALK
+350 RLGGRKSADYGLK

-439 APQVKTI
+439 APQMKTI
-446 PLAASD
+446 PQAVSD
-452 WQTRGTSGFAGGVS
+452 WQTRGTSRFAGGVS

-472 TAYFYEDK
+472 TAYSYEDK
-480 YKNINTTAR
+480 YKNINTAAR

-497 EVVCLGAGITSTATA
+497 EVVCLGAGITSTATV

-522 LVGGKATVSTHGQVS
+522 LVGGKATVSANGQVS
-537 EIAMGEYTYDHN
+537 EVAMGEYAYDNN

-564 GGNVFLLNQSRSG
+564 GGNIFLLNQSRSG

-601 HGQSPRNATY
+601 HGQSPKDDTY
-611 AYIVVPNKT
+611 AYIVVPNKS
-620 SAAEMAAYLMD
+620 SAAEMAAYPMD
-631 NVEILS
+631 NIEILA
-637 NTDSMQIVR
+637 NTDSMQVVR
-646 NKKLGIWELIFYRG
+646 NKKLGVWEFIFYQG
-660 ATFMHDEL
+660 ATFTHGEL
-668 SVKVDKGCTLLFKDI
+668 SIKVNKGCALLFKDI
-683 EKSSVRFHIA
+683 EKPSVQFHIA
-693 DPAQSR
+693 DPAQTQ
-699 SKITVEVCIPSVSRQ
+699 SKITVEVHIPSVSLQ
-714 AKRIECDFA
+714 AKSIECDFT
-723 GTGIYAGQSKVYV
+723 GTGIYAGQSKVYT
-736 VDANSPTG
+736 VDTNSPTG
-744 LQSADAG
+744 LQPVGTVSAVG
-751 ATAKF
+751 L
-756 SVHPNPAA
+756 SVYPNPAA
-764 INEPVSVVLE
+764 VNEPVSVVWE
-774 RNERLSETSA
+774 EGKLSSEDIG
-784 RIDFYTLAGACV
+784 RIDFYTLAGTCV
-796 TSCEMED
+796 ASCEIN
-803 GRATVSF
+803 GGKASVSF
-810 GKSGLYIGR
+810 DKSGLYIGR
-819 VYGKNPVNSMK
+819 AQGKNPVNSIK

>member
-1 MWSEIFLNISYQN
+1 MK
-14 EICNCMRTIFRLVS
+14 TAFRLLTV
-28 MFVFAMSGVVPG
+28 FVFAMSGFLPG
-40 IANMHFMSPL
+40 VANTRFISPL
-50 SVETNEFETMMEK
+50 SVEANEFETMMEK
-63 VRTEFVKNPS
+63 IRAEFAKSPS
-73 IDDALGRYNAVN
+73 IDDALSKYNATD

-96 DRTDWEPLIHIDRIY
+96 DRTDWEPLTHIDRVY
-111 DFVFAYTNPVNKYYE
+111 DFVFAYTNPGNKYYE
-126 NDALYEKIVAALEY
+126 SEALYEKIVAALNY

-174 QIPADLEKRTLQRM
+174 QIPADLENRTLQRM
-188 KTDGGNPAEWTG
+188 KTDGGNPADWTG

-211 YRACLTNDV
+211 YRACLTADV

-252 MQLYIGGYGD
+252 AQLYIGGYGD

-334 MVLDPEHTEEY
+334 MILDPEHAEEY

-350 RLGGRKPADYALK
+350 RLGGRKSADYGLK

-439 APQVKTI
+439 APQMKTI
-446 PLAASD
+446 PQAVSD
-452 WQTRGTSGFAGGVS
+452 WQTRGISRFAGGVS

-472 TAYFYEDK
+472 TAYSYEDK
-480 YKNINTTAR
+480 YKNINTAAR

-497 EVVCLGAGITSTATA
+497 EVVCLGAGITSTATV

-522 LVGGKATVSTHGQVS
+522 LVGGKATVSANGQVS
-537 EIAMGEYTYDHN
+537 EVAMGEYAYDNN

-564 GGNVFLLNQSRSG
+564 GGNIFLLNQSRSG

-601 HGQSPRNATY
+601 HGQSPKDDTY
-611 AYIVVPNKT
+611 AYIVVPNKS
-620 SAAEMAAYLMD
+620 SAAEMAAYPMD
-631 NVEILS
+631 NIEILA
-637 NTDSMQIVR
+637 NTDSMQVVR
-646 NKKLGIWELIFYRG
+646 NKKLGVWEFIFYQG
-660 ATFMHDEL
+660 ATFTHGEL
-668 SVKVDKGCTLLFKDI
+668 SVKVNKGCALLFKDI
-683 EKSSVRFHIA
+683 EKPSVQFHIA
-693 DPAQSR
+693 DPAQTQ
-699 SKITVEVCIPSVSRQ
+699 SKITVEVHIPSVSLQ
-714 AKRIECDFA
+714 TKSIECDFT
-723 GTGIYAGQSKVYV
+723 GTGIYAGQSKVYTV
-736 VDANSPTG
+736 NTNSPTG
-744 LQSADAG
+744 LQPVGTVAAVG
-751 ATAKF
+751 L
-756 SVHPNPAA
+756 SVYPNPAA
-764 INEPVSVVLE
+764 VNEPVSVVWE
-774 RNERLSETSA
+774 EGKLSSEDIG
-784 RIDFYTLAGACV
+784 RIDFYTLAGTCV
-796 TSCEMED
+796 ASCEIN
-803 GRATVSF
+803 GGKASVSF
-810 GKSGLYIGR
+810 DKSGLYIGR
-819 VYGKNPVNSMK
+819 AQGKKTVNSIK

>member
-1 MWSEIFLNISYQN
+1 MK
-14 EICNCMRTIFRLVS
+14 TAFRLLTV
-28 MFVFAMSGVVPG
+28 FVFAMFGFLPGV
-40 IANMHFMSPL
+40 ANTRFISPL
-50 SVETNEFETMMEK
+50 SVEANEFEIMMEK
-63 VRTEFVKNPS
+63 VRADFVRNPS
-73 IDDALGRYNAVN
+73 IDDALSKYNATN
-85 GSFTD
+85 GSFID
-90 IDYSKE
+90 IDYNKDAIAEWESLSHL
-96 DRTDWEPLIHIDRIY
+96 DRVY
-111 DFVFAYTNPVNKYYE
+111 DFVFAYTNPGNKYYE
-126 NDALYEKIVAALEY
+126 STALYEKIVTALDY
-140 WYQRNPYCDNWW
+140 WYQRNPYCSSWW
-152 YNQIAEPQRIGV
+152 FNMVAEPQRIGV

-174 QIPADLEKRTLQRM
+174 QIPVDLENRTLQRM
-188 KTDGGNPAEWTG
+188 KTDGGNPADWTG

-211 YRACLTNDV
+211 YRACLTADA

-252 MQLYIGGYGD
+252 TQLYIGGYGD

-267 VTQVAMYTRGTQYAL
+267 VTQVAMYAYGTQYAL

-294 RETYYQ
+294 LETYYQ
-300 TIRGVYMLFDVL
+300 TIRGAYMLFDVL
-312 GRGVSRPSGTSK
+312 GRSVSRPSGTSK
-324 GSASLYAERM
+324 GNTSVYAERM
-334 MVLDPEHTEEY
+334 MILDPEHAEEY

-350 RLGGRKPADYALK
+350 RLGGRKSADYGLK

-439 APQVKTI
+439 APQMKTI
-446 PLAASD
+446 PQAVSD
-452 WQTRGTSGFAGGVS
+452 WQTRGTSKFAGGVS

-472 TAYFYEDK
+472 TAYSYEDK
-480 YKNINTTAR
+480 YKNINTAAR

-497 EVVCLGAGITSTATA
+497 EVVCLGAGITSTATV

-522 LVGGKATVSTHGQVS
+522 LVGGKATVSTNGQVS
-537 EIAMGEYTYDHN
+537 EVAMGEYAYDNN

-601 HGQSPRNATY
+601 HGQSPKDDTY
-611 AYIVVPNKT
+611 AYIVVPNKS
-620 SAAEMAAYLMD
+620 SAAEMAAYPMD
-631 NVEILS
+631 NIEILA
-637 NTDSMQIVR
+637 NTDSMQVVR
-646 NKKLGIWELIFYRG
+646 NKKLGVWEFIFYQG
-660 ATFMHDEL
+660 ATFTHGEL
-668 SVKVDKGCTLLFKDI
+668 SVKVNKGCALLFKDI
-683 EKSSVRFHIA
+683 EKPSVQFHIA
-693 DPAQSR
+693 DPAQTQ
-699 SKITVEVCIPSVSRQ
+699 SKITVEVHIPSVSLQ
-714 AKRIECDFA
+714 TKSIECDFT
-723 GTGIYAGQSKVYV
+723 GTGIYAGQSKVYTV
-736 VDANSPTG
+736 NTNSPIG
-744 LQSADAG
+744 LQPVGTVFAVG
-751 ATAKF
+751 L
-756 SVHPNPAA
+756 SVYPNPVAV
-764 INEPVSVVLE
+764 NEPVSVVWEEGKLP
-774 RNERLSETSA
+774 SEDIG
-784 RIDFYTLAGACV
+784 RIDFYTLAGTCV
-796 TSCEMED
+796 ASCEIN
-803 GRATVSF
+803 GGKASVSF
-810 GKSGLYIGR
+810 DKSGLYIGR
-819 VYGKNPVNSMK
+819 AQGKNPVNSIK

>member
-1 MWSEIFLNISYQN
+1 MK
-14 EICNCMRTIFRLVS
+14 TAFRLLTV
-28 MFVFAMSGVVPG
+28 FVFAMSGFLPG
-40 IANMHFMSPL
+40 VANTRFISPL
-50 SVETNEFETMMEK
+50 SVEANEFETMMEK
-63 VRTEFVKNPS
+63 IRTEFAKSPS
-73 IDDALGRYNAVN
+73 IDDALSKYNVTD

-96 DRTDWEPLIHIDRIY
+96 DRTDWEPLTHIDRVY
-111 DFVFAYTNPVNKYYE
+111 DFVFAYTNPSNKYYE
-126 NDALYEKIVAALEY
+126 NEALYEKIVAALNY

-174 QIPADLEKRTLQRM
+174 QIPADLENRTLQRM
-188 KTDGGNPAEWTG
+188 KTDGGNPADWTG

-211 YRACLTNDV
+211 YRACLTADV

-252 MQLYIGGYGD
+252 AQLYIGGYGD

-334 MVLDPEHTEEY
+334 MILDPEHAEEY

-350 RLGGRKPADYALK
+350 RLGGRKSADYGLK

-439 APQVKTI
+439 APQMKTI
-446 PLAASD
+446 PQAVSD
-452 WQTRGTSGFAGGVS
+452 WQTRGTSRFAGGVS

-472 TAYFYEDK
+472 TAYSYEDK

-497 EVVCLGAGITSTATA
+497 EVVCLGAGITSTATV

-522 LVGGKATVSTHGQVS
+522 LVGGKATVSANGQVS
-537 EIAMGEYTYDHN
+537 EVAMGEYAYDNN

-601 HGQSPRNATY
+601 HGQSPKDDTY
-611 AYIVVPNKT
+611 AYIVVPNKS
-620 SAAEMAAYLMD
+620 SAAEMAAYPMD
-631 NVEILS
+631 NIEILA
-637 NTDSMQIVR
+637 NTDSMQVVR
-646 NKKLGIWELIFYRG
+646 NKKLGVWEFIFYQG
-660 ATFMHDEL
+660 ATFTHGEL
-668 SVKVDKGCTLLFKDI
+668 SVKVNKGCALLFKDI
-683 EKSSVRFHIA
+683 EKPSVQFHIA
-693 DPAQSR
+693 DPAQTQ
-699 SKITVEVCIPSVSRQ
+699 SKITVEVHIPSVSLQ
-714 AKRIECDFA
+714 TKSIECDFT
-723 GTGIYAGQSKVYV
+723 GTGIYAGQSKVYT
-736 VDANSPTG
+736 VDTNSPTG
-744 LQSADAG
+744 LQPVGTVSAVG
-751 ATAKF
+751 L
-756 SVHPNPAA
+756 SVYPNPAA
-764 INEPVSVVLE
+764 VNEAVSVVWEEGKLP
-774 RNERLSETSA
+774 SEDIG
-784 RIDFYTLAGACV
+784 RIDFYTLAGTCV
-796 TSCEMED
+796 ASCEIN
-803 GRATVSF
+803 GGKASVSF
-810 GKSGLYIGR
+810 DKSGLYIGR
-819 VYGKNPVNSMK
+819 AQGKNPVNSIK

>member
-1 MWSEIFLNISYQN
+1 MK
-14 EICNCMRTIFRLVS
+14 TAFRLLTV
-28 MFVFAMSGVVPG
+28 FVFAMSGFLPG
-40 IANMHFMSPL
+40 VANTRFISPL
-50 SVETNEFETMMEK
+50 SVEANEFETMMEK
-63 VRTEFVKNPS
+63 IRAEFAKSPS
-73 IDDALGRYNAVN
+73 IDDALSKYNATN

-96 DRTDWEPLIHIDRIY
+96 DRTDWEPLTHIDRVY
-111 DFVFAYTNPVNKYYE
+111 DFVFAYTNPGNKYYE
-126 NDALYEKIVAALEY
+126 SEALYEKIVAALNY

-174 QIPADLEKRTLQRM
+174 QIPADLENRTLQRM
-188 KTDGGNPAEWTG
+188 KTDGGNPADWTG

-211 YRACLTNDV
+211 YRACLTADV

-252 MQLYIGGYGD
+252 AQLYIGGYGD

-334 MVLDPEHTEEY
+334 MILDPEHAEEY

-350 RLGGRKPADYALK
+350 RLGGRKSADYGLK

-439 APQVKTI
+439 APQMKTI
-446 PLAASD
+446 PQAVSD
-452 WQTRGTSGFAGGVS
+452 WQTRGTSRFAGGVS

-472 TAYFYEDK
+472 TAYSYEDK
-480 YKNINTTAR
+480 YKNINTAAR

-497 EVVCLGAGITSTATA
+497 EVVCLGAGITSTATV

-522 LVGGKATVSTHGQVS
+522 LVGGKATVSANGQVS
-537 EIAMGEYTYDHN
+537 EVAMGEYAYDNN

-564 GGNVFLLNQSRSG
+564 GGNIFLLNQSRSG

-601 HGQSPRNATY
+601 HGQSPKDDTY
-611 AYIVVPNKT
+611 AYIVVPNKS
-620 SAAEMAAYLMD
+620 SAAEMAAYPMD
-631 NVEILS
+631 NIEILA
-637 NTDSMQIVR
+637 NTDSMQVVR
-646 NKKLGIWELIFYRG
+646 NKKLGVWEFIFYQG
-660 ATFMHDEL
+660 ATFTHGEL
-668 SVKVDKGCTLLFKDI
+668 SIKVNKGCALLFKDI
-683 EKSSVRFHIA
+683 EKPSVQFHIA
-693 DPAQSR
+693 DPAQTQ
-699 SKITVEVCIPSVSRQ
+699 SKITVEVHIPSVSLQ
-714 AKRIECDFA
+714 AKSIECDFT
-723 GTGIYAGQSKVYV
+723 GTGIYAGQSKVYT

-744 LQSADAG
+744 LQPVGTVSAVG
-751 ATAKF
+751 L
-756 SVHPNPAA
+756 SVYPNPAA
-764 INEPVSVVLE
+764 VNEPVSVVWE
-774 RNERLSETSA
+774 EGKLSSEDIG
-784 RIDFYTLAGACV
+784 RIDFYTLAGTCV
-796 TSCEMED
+796 ASCEIN
-803 GRATVSF
+803 GGKASVSF
-810 GKSGLYIGR
+810 DKSGLYIGR
-819 VYGKNPVNSMK
+819 AQGKKPVNSIK

>member
-1 MWSEIFLNISYQN
+1 MK
-14 EICNCMRTIFRLVS
+14 TAFRLLIV
-28 MFVFAMSGVVPG
+28 FVFAMSGFLPG
-40 IANMHFMSPL
+40 VANTRFISPL
-50 SVETNEFETMMEK
+50 SVEANEFETMMEK
-63 VRTEFVKNPS
+63 IRAEFAKSPS
-73 IDDALGRYNAVN
+73 IDDALSKYNATD

-96 DRTDWEPLIHIDRIY
+96 DRTDWEPLTHIDRVY
-111 DFVFAYTNPVNKYYE
+111 DFVFAYTNPGNKYYE
-126 NDALYEKIVAALEY
+126 SEALYEKIVAALNY

-174 QIPADLEKRTLQRM
+174 QIPADLENRTLQRM
-188 KTDGGNPAEWTG
+188 KTDGGNPADWTG

-211 YRACLTNDV
+211 YRACLTADV

-252 MQLYIGGYGD
+252 AQLYIGGYGD

-334 MVLDPEHTEEY
+334 MILDPEHAEEY

-350 RLGGRKPADYALK
+350 RLGGRKSADYGLK

-439 APQVKTI
+439 APQMKTI
-446 PLAASD
+446 PQAVSD
-452 WQTRGTSGFAGGVS
+452 WQTRGTSRFAGGVS

-472 TAYFYEDK
+472 TAYSYEDK
-480 YKNINTTAR
+480 YKNINTAAR

-497 EVVCLGAGITSTATA
+497 EVVCLGAAITSTATV

-522 LVGGKATVSTHGQVS
+522 LVGGKATVSANGQVS
-537 EIAMGEYTYDHN
+537 EVAMGEYAYDNN

-601 HGQSPRNATY
+601 HGQSPKDDTY
-611 AYIVVPNKT
+611 AYIVVPNKS
-620 SAAEMAAYLMD
+620 SAAEMAAYPMD
-631 NVEILS
+631 NIEILA
-637 NTDSMQIVR
+637 NTDSMQVVR
-646 NKKLGIWELIFYRG
+646 NKKLGVWEFIFYQG
-660 ATFMHDEL
+660 ATFTHGEL
-668 SVKVDKGCTLLFKDI
+668 SIKVNKGCALLFKNI
-683 EKSSVRFHIA
+683 EKPSVQFHIA
-693 DPAQSR
+693 DPAQTQ
-699 SKITVEVCIPSVSRQ
+699 SKITVEVHIPSVSLQ
-714 AKRIECDFA
+714 TKSIECDFT
-723 GTGIYAGQSKVYV
+723 GTGIYAGQSKVYT
-736 VDANSPTG
+736 VDTNSPTG
-744 LQSADAG
+744 LQPVGTVSAVG
-751 ATAKF
+751 L
-756 SVHPNPAA
+756 SVYPNPAA
-764 INEPVSVVLE
+764 VNEPVSVVWE
-774 RNERLSETSA
+774 EGKLSSEDIG
-784 RIDFYTLAGACV
+784 RIDFYTLAGTCV
-796 TSCEMED
+796 ASCEIN
-803 GRATVSF
+803 GGKASVSF
-810 GKSGLYIGR
+810 DKSGLYIGR
-819 VYGKNPVNSMK
+819 AQGKNPVNSIK

>member
-1 MWSEIFLNISYQN
+1 MK
-14 EICNCMRTIFRLVS
+14 TAFRLLTV
-28 MFVFAMSGVVPG
+28 FVFAMSGFLPG
-40 IANMHFMSPL
+40 VANTRFISPL
-50 SVETNEFETMMEK
+50 SVEANEFETMMEK
-63 VRTEFVKNPS
+63 IRAEFAKSPS
-73 IDDALGRYNAVN
+73 IDDALSKYNATN

-96 DRTDWEPLIHIDRIY
+96 DRTDWEPLTHIDRVY
-111 DFVFAYTNPVNKYYE
+111 DFVFAYTNPSNKYYE
-126 NDALYEKIVAALEY
+126 SEALYEKIVAALNY

-174 QIPADLEKRTLQRM
+174 QIPADLENRTLQRM
-188 KTDGGNPAEWTG
+188 KTDGGNPADWTG

-211 YRACLTNDV
+211 YRACLTADV

-252 MQLYIGGYGD
+252 AQLYIGGYGD

-282 SEARLQLLSKFM
+282 SETRLQLLSKFM

-334 MVLDPEHTEEY
+334 MILDPEHAEEY

-350 RLGGRKPADYALK
+350 RLGGRKSADYGLK

-439 APQVKTI
+439 APQMKTI
-446 PLAASD
+446 PQAVSD
-452 WQTRGTSGFAGGVS
+452 WQTRGTSKFAGGVS

-472 TAYFYEDK
+472 TAYSYEDK
-480 YKNINTTAR
+480 YKNINTAAR

-497 EVVCLGAGITSTATA
+497 EVVCLGAGITSTATV

-522 LVGGKATVSTHGQVS
+522 LVGGKATVSANGQVS
-537 EIAMGEYTYDHN
+537 EVAMGEYAYDNN

-596 TLGFN
+596 TLGVN
-601 HGQSPRNATY
+601 HGQSPKDDTY
-611 AYIVVPNKT
+611 AYIVVPNKS
-620 SAAEMAAYLMD
+620 SAAEMVAYPMD
-631 NVEILS
+631 NIEILA
-637 NTDSMQIVR
+637 NTDSMQVVR
-646 NKKLGIWELIFYRG
+646 NKKLGVWEFIFYQG
-660 ATFMHDEL
+660 ATFTHGEL
-668 SVKVDKGCTLLFKDI
+668 SVKVNKGCALLFKDI
-683 EKSSVRFHIA
+683 EKPSVQFHIA
-693 DPAQSR
+693 DPAQTQ
-699 SKITVEVCIPSVSRQ
+699 SKITVEVHIPSVSLQ
-714 AKRIECDFA
+714 TKSIECDFT
-723 GTGIYAGQSKVYV
+723 GTGIYAGQSKVYT
-736 VDANSPTG
+736 VDTNSPTG
-744 LQSADAG
+744 LQPVGTVSAVG
-751 ATAKF
+751 L
-756 SVHPNPAA
+756 SVYPNPAA
-764 INEPVSVVLE
+764 VNEAVSVVWEEGKLP
-774 RNERLSETSA
+774 SEDIG
-784 RIDFYTLAGACV
+784 RIDFYTLAGTCV
-796 TSCEMED
+796 ASCEIN
-803 GRATVSF
+803 GGKASVSF
-810 GKSGLYIGR
+810 DKSGLYIGR
-819 VYGKNPVNSMK
+819 AQGKNPVNSIK

>member
-1 MWSEIFLNISYQN
+1 MK
-14 EICNCMRTIFRLVS
+14 TAFRLLTV
-28 MFVFAMSGVVPG
+28 FVFAMSGFLPG
-40 IANMHFMSPL
+40 VANTRFISPL
-50 SVETNEFETMMEK
+50 SVEANEFETMMEK
-63 VRTEFVKNPS
+63 IRAEFAKSPS
-73 IDDALGRYNAVN
+73 IDDALSKYNATD

-96 DRTDWEPLIHIDRIY
+96 DRTDWEPLTHIDRVY
-111 DFVFAYTNPVNKYYE
+111 DFVFAYTNPGNKYYE
-126 NDALYEKIVAALEY
+126 SEALYEKIVAALNY

-174 QIPADLEKRTLQRM
+174 QIPADLENRTLQRM
-188 KTDGGNPAEWTG
+188 KTDGGNPADWTG

-211 YRACLTNDV
+211 YRACLTADV

-252 MQLYIGGYGD
+252 AQLYIGGYGD

-334 MVLDPEHTEEY
+334 MILDPEHAEEY

-350 RLGGRKPADYALK
+350 RLGGRKSADYGLK

-439 APQVKTI
+439 APQMKTI
-446 PLAASD
+446 PQAVSD
-452 WQTRGTSGFAGGVS
+452 WQTRGTSRFAGGVS

-472 TAYFYEDK
+472 TAYSYEDK

-497 EVVCLGAGITSTATA
+497 EVVCLGAGITSTATV

-522 LVGGKATVSTHGQVS
+522 LVGGKATVSANGQVS
-537 EIAMGEYTYDHN
+537 EVAMGEYAYDNN

-601 HGQSPRNATY
+601 HGQSPKDDTY
-611 AYIVVPNKT
+611 AYIVVPNKS
-620 SAAEMAAYLMD
+620 SAAEMAAYPMD
-631 NVEILS
+631 NIEILA
-637 NTDSMQIVR
+637 NTDSMQVVR
-646 NKKLGIWELIFYRG
+646 NKKLGVWEFIFYQG
-660 ATFMHDEL
+660 ATFTHGEL
-668 SVKVDKGCTLLFKDI
+668 SIKVNKGCALLFKDI
-683 EKSSVRFHIA
+683 EKPSVQFHIA
-693 DPAQSR
+693 DPAQTQ
-699 SKITVEVCIPSVSRQ
+699 SKITVEVHIPSVSLQ
-714 AKRIECDFA
+714 TKSIECDFT
-723 GTGIYAGQSKVYV
+723 GTGIYAGQSKVYT
-736 VDANSPTG
+736 VDTNSPTG
-744 LQSADAG
+744 LQPVGTVSAVG
-751 ATAKF
+751 L
-756 SVHPNPAA
+756 SVYPNPAA
-764 INEPVSVVLE
+764 VNEAVSVVWEEGKLP
-774 RNERLSETSA
+774 SEDIG
-784 RIDFYTLAGACV
+784 RIDFYTLAGTCV
-796 TSCEMED
+796 ASCEIN
-803 GRATVSF
+803 GGKASVSF
-810 GKSGLYIGR
+810 DKSGLYIGR
-819 VYGKNPVNSMK
+819 AQGKNPVNSIK

>member
-1 MWSEIFLNISYQN
+1 MK
-14 EICNCMRTIFRLVS
+14 TAFRLLTV
-28 MFVFAMSGVVPG
+28 FVFAMSGFLPG
-40 IANMHFMSPL
+40 VANTRFISPL
-50 SVETNEFETMMEK
+50 SVEANEFETMMEK
-63 VRTEFVKNPS
+63 VRAEFAKSPS
-73 IDDALGRYNAVN
+73 IDDALSKYNATN

-96 DRTDWEPLIHIDRIY
+96 DRTDWEPLTHIDRVY
-111 DFVFAYTNPVNKYYE
+111 DFVFAYTNPSNKYYE
-126 NDALYEKIVAALEY
+126 NEALYEKIVAALNY

-174 QIPADLEKRTLQRM
+174 QIPADLENRTLQRM
-188 KTDGGNPAEWTG
+188 KTDGGNPADWTG

-211 YRACLTNDV
+211 YRACLTADV

-252 MQLYIGGYGD
+252 AQLYIGGYGD

-334 MVLDPEHTEEY
+334 MILDPEHAEEY

-350 RLGGRKPADYALK
+350 RLGGRKSADYGLK

-439 APQVKTI
+439 APQMKTI
-446 PLAASD
+446 PQAVSD
-452 WQTRGTSGFAGGVS
+452 WQTRGTSRFAGGVS

-472 TAYFYEDK
+472 TAYSYEDK
-480 YKNINTTAR
+480 YKNINTAAR

-497 EVVCLGAGITSTATA
+497 EVVCLGAGITSTATV

-522 LVGGKATVSTHGQVS
+522 LVGGKATVSANGQVS
-537 EIAMGEYTYDHN
+537 EVAMGEYAYDNN
-549 LNWAWHNNIGYVFPD
+549 LNWVWHNNIGYVFPD

-601 HGQSPRNATY
+601 HGQSPKDDTY
-611 AYIVVPNKT
+611 AYIVVPNKS
-620 SAAEMAAYLMD
+620 SAVEMAAYPMD
-631 NVEILS
+631 NIEILA
-637 NTDSMQIVR
+637 NTDSMQVVR
-646 NKKLGIWELIFYRG
+646 NKKLGVWEFIFYQG
-660 ATFMHDEL
+660 ATFTHGEL
-668 SVKVDKGCTLLFKDI
+668 SVKVNKGCALLFKDI
-683 EKSSVRFHIA
+683 EKPSVQFHIA
-693 DPAQSR
+693 DPAQTQ
-699 SKITVEVCIPSVSRQ
+699 SKITVEVHIPSVSLQ
-714 AKRIECDFA
+714 TKSIECDFT
-723 GTGIYAGQSKVYV
+723 GTGIYAGQSKVYT
-736 VDANSPTG
+736 VDTNSPTG
-744 LQSADAG
+744 LQPVGTVSAVG
-751 ATAKF
+751 L
-756 SVHPNPAA
+756 SVYPNPAA
-764 INEPVSVVLE
+764 VNEAVSVVWEEGKLP
-774 RNERLSETSA
+774 SEGIG
-784 RIDFYTLAGACV
+784 RIDFYTLAGTCV
-796 TSCEMED
+796 ASCEIN
-803 GRATVSF
+803 GGKASVSF
-810 GKSGLYIGR
+810 DKSGLYIGR
-819 VYGKNPVNSMK
+819 AQGKNPVNSIK